1 MGYIRKK
8 LVALSL
14 ILFSTIMLFY
24 GCDNNKYKN
33 LKLNVSNTDMEIVLD
48 EEPQNNLFSI
58 TARVSDMPKGY
69 DGAVEFIVPVN
80 NFITPITTK
89 PQVNDGVSV
98 GVFEAKEQGGPI
110 TIMVRTLEGNLQQN
124 ITVRVVKPIT
134 SINFTTAVV
143 PVVKGERTDISKFL
157 NFNPEGTT
165 QNGVRLELSSP
176 VPSDVEL
183 IRVITDG
190 QYLTVPADL
199 NVTEFKMRAR
209 STVNEEIVS
218 EFVTCRV
225 VELVPVDKIVLMNNN
240 NTPNT
245 TEDDLALEKNSSGE
259 YNITLATNTEDLFSK
274 TVYFKFDNDPNLN
287 NNYIVS
293 VTGRGQDGSITNEDG
308 TPNSVI
314 QVDETTNTRNSFDL
328 KAIGNGKTKIEFVI
342 KHAEFPDYEPFT
354 QKIVLNINVEAFPKT
369 IEVTDGTNNVALN
382 QIKLFANYDGTNL
395 FGTPFKIVVKNETG
409 EMTNQKVTLSLNSGQ
424 ENIFMYDRYK
434 NPVAFNEPISA
445 GQTYY
450 LTHNFTTAP
459 VQEITLSI
467 VSETYNEVFLN
478 IPIVIETQEIVLSTD
493 TPEVHIDINNP
504 TLQTPLQIK
513 GLPATYNLTQLRVEL
528 VKNDVSDASSL
539 VEVVQSATQIALLPK
554 GKIGECYVNVI
565 AENGSQVTFKII
577 LFESLNSSNSS
588 ITFAG
593 TQIPAKDELGGV
605 VPEITIKNG
614 LNVQI
619 NFVINGNS
627 YTNLN
632 GTGLIYNA
640 NSQNT
645 GVAQIKPNY
654 QIQTQ
659 NMGGTSRITIQITGF
674 NEAGE
679 QSKIIY
685 FEFNVK
691 VSVPIDKLETTTREV
706 TIYDTN
712 SLSSNLVNTY
722 GTHEIVL
729 TSTPSNASFTYKD
742 LIWVCEF
749 NGSELGGYKSE
760 NGDDVIYTFTTNNFD
775 IITLRTTKSNFKRAT
790 VTCQINSGSNNLTFN
805 IIARVKQQYKNETG
819 ATIDSPKSESVRFIV
834 YKAQKVENIVF
845 QNVKTNVINGMKDF
859 ELVFDER
866 DLGWNG
872 STYTNTQNSTREIS
886 FDVYPSDALYKDL
899 AAVSNNSAVE
909 VKVNNTT
916 KVITV
921 TVKTR
926 ISGTENV
933 IVTIYPLDSVNG
945 ADIGLYYEIKVR
957 VLDGTLEN
965 PFEIENQDD
974 LLRINSQLEANYVLA
989 SNITITMPN
998 WTPIGFID
1006 GKVTQFNGTLSGKYD
1021 NKDTNGQIIQ
1031 TSYYTISGMRI
1042 NGADSYR
1049 YLGLFAYLGTDS
1061 VVSDL
1066 TINNFRITANVVSE
1080 GNLFAGALAGYAEGI
1095 IENVSI
1101 NDLSGVQ
1108 AFNGNHYENVEYGV
1122 VPDSGIYITSNTETD
1137 KQAYYFVGGLVGF
1150 LNNAN
1155 LHHNSA
1161 TQSVSDFAA
1170 KHDEVAANEFDG
1182 ILKTNYSRNI
1192 EVLPAH
1198 KQIVNASVVAQI
1210 NVQTN
1215 SHNIAYVGGVVGF
1228 NNRAIITKT
1237 NTQEL
1242 SFGSDSA
1249 DVFVAI
1255 NANIANGTQKNANQ
1269 NSAYGGVAGFNNGII
1284 ENVQVKTSILGVY
1297 DKNDTYMSNIGGVVG
1312 YNVGTI
1318 ENTKSFPL
1326 IRGYKNVG
1334 GIVGKSESAIV
1345 YISNTTNNGKHI
1357 YVNGLPG
1364 IAGGGFTME
1373 DGINFNSNFQI
1384 TIEKFETVSY
1394 DYNQFVSLINEN
1406 YFDNSQQL
1414 TQAQDLVTLLYSST
1428 SGLLPDNFYATK
1440 ITRQNLLSG
1449 LSNVE
1454 YNVRAQNY
1462 NDTWAINSHYYNSYT
1477 QEALAKGL
1485 SFYGSNI
1492 IRNNSVEFL
1501 SLEDSIIA
1509 YNTAII
1515 GFDNV
1520 GGVVGEYIGLF
1531 ANGKETVHYISSYPA
1546 AITYDVINYNPI
1558 QFNTVYN
1565 YSKLDVESTDNL
1577 TGRGF
1582 YGNILLS
1589 YAHGSEVDNK
1599 NRNFAGGLVG
1609 KLTNGVVTNNQVF
1622 ASIQSDLAGI
1632 GGLVG
1637 KADGITQISN
1647 SSFVGVLYNK
1657 DQNQNENATAATGGL
1672 VGDAKNSTTT
1682 FAYIGEYD
1690 EGSQTQ
1696 TEVYK
1701 FAGSKILVN
1710 YYEMVTTNSGSNNI
1724 TSRTLVES
1732 AINSS
1737 YNNIKHSYYSA
1748 TDPLGTP
1755 IVSQETETDNN
1766 KSLGFVGDGQKEIN
1780 IAFKYVSG
1788 GGLVSKEYGDTNEP
1802 YLKVLTDV
1810 LKVNQ
1815 NKLMSTAS
1823 NGTETD
1829 LSEISIYIE
1838 ISNGQAVKTANYN
1851 TFIQQIHPYG
1861 IETEFDNSSVKIDAN
1876 GDGLKDSDTGLDYST
1891 SYSEFINN
1899 HLANTVWY
1907 YNYQVNYGIPVLLSN
1922 NKLEVA
1928 DDNSYKISLLANF
1941 PPTQISI
1948 LNKQN
1953 YVDSFIAKINDA
1965 IENEAISVIN
1975 FYELDE
1981 SNYILGGTQINFGN
1995 NNQGLTDSLISSL
2008 TNDLLSELTNLNTYS
2023 IDELLSIEAIPTFIG
2038 ANSFKITS
2046 SNGGVVSVEFDENNQ
2061 IKFVA
2066 KSVGETNITITSAYN
2081 PDISATLKLYVVN
2094 ASQNLDLTY
2103 YVSGQK
2109 TDLSYGK
2116 TLFVNKSTQNNQVAL
2131 PVSSVLN
2138 STYTFTSGSN
2148 VNKTFTL
2155 SQNTNS
2161 GIRYYYL
2168 ANKAYNYDTIHTI
2181 YHLNSIDISS
2191 INVLIN
2197 NQTFVEEPVQLQV
2210 LTDSGIQTQ
2219 TQYVYY
2225 IDVPYGNTADII
2237 GTEESLNSL
2246 LAVPYIHLQNTD
2258 EKILLLKQS
2267 NSENSI
2273 IDFGEDYKY
2282 NVTII
2287 DSNKKQTIQQTSILG
2302 GFEIPSELLSMN
2314 TKELIEFCKT
2324 IQYTIEIPEG
2334 EKYETVEDYLNSLN
2348 TADFQEKIKEAYV
2361 YCVINMIAK
2370 FDVKVSKASWKISQS
2385 TNSIQFPVNGTPNFS
2400 IEIETDKD
2408 AEELYIVYSDSL
2420 GNEKVISVTDVKDR
2434 YNSKIKI
2441 NQLTLLVN
2449 NTITPPDSGT
2459 NSIIYNFGLVVED
2472 EDKLNVTQEINR
2484 TFKFFVVKQNAPE
2497 LIKDANGFV
2506 TNSISSIAE
2515 ENMIIT
2521 LPVKLVPQDITS
2533 ITLKHYPNAETTSRV
2548 DENGNTITEVNLS
2561 EIAYDNLIPG
2571 HVGILKA
2578 YVSPYFAYFDELEIV
2593 SSGSGNSIVLFEQ
2606 MYANITKTDEG
2617 VLYDGTYE
2625 TLISSNNSIPN
2636 GIKLQKTSFKDQ
2648 DGNIGYDGN
2657 IYIRTLVNS
2666 LVTEADSFTLTINA
2680 KINGVIVKTGTITLD
2695 VQTPP
2700 SINLSINGDK
2710 EAPIARGTEQQ
2721 FSATLNGVEGNIDF
2735 SSSYT
2740 YLINPNGMEVTLGKI
2755 GTDFNVNVRNGVY
2768 TVDTNVNLPTNRYIK
2783 IIGTV
2788 TKQINGETITHTDS
2802 LILKVTDFVID
2813 EITVDR
2819 VTNGN
2824 ITGYFNQPY
2833 SLIVRINKAT
2843 YNESIANEV
2852 KEKIA
2857 ELEKEFSKSN
2867 GENIEVW
2874 RSVNQTVSVSDPKRY
2889 GTLSL
2894 GYNNAKTFII
2904 GEKLEAEF
2912 NNTKVY
2918 SIQNTRFDSGDRL
2931 AAVVEYIYT
2940 DNGIIPLVGENKEI
2954 YESVSAYRYEKTSE
2968 FGFGFYRVRD
2978 EERPDPIE
2986 NVEDFMNMEDG
2997 VDYILVNDITLTDWV
3012 PFRDDLK
3019 INSLDGNGYVI
3030 TIESFALD
3038 EYVDEA
3044 SLIPNKNIGIF
3055 GKINSGTTIKNLIIE
3070 VAPTIKSN
3078 SIELANYD
3086 STQVDLLVDA
3096 TAYKNVNFG
3105 LLAGEN
3111 VGIVTNVQVVKDA
3124 GELRLERELTFAAA
3138 YPNDPL
3144 YREYIIDGVFQKNRF
3159 IIDNFERFYPGKD
3172 YLKDPVTKE
3181 PILDNN
3187 GELQISAKEN
3197 TSTRR
3202 DLSVV
3207 RVQTTTTVDVQKHYM
3222 AGLIGRNLDEGT
3234 DALGYIT
3241 NSSVENITIN
3251 GVGYVAGF
3259 VASNSGK
3266 ISSSYF
3272 KGANVINRVAENYAE
3287 AATGG
3292 FVVYNTGTNA
3302 AIQYSYVQGRL
3313 GEGSKYA
3320 DPDNG
3325 NSMTNADKTGLS
3337 EDAKKDF
3344 AGYNYI
3350 NSDEKADGYRIS
3362 IARLRAL
3369 NAIVTSRTRAS
3380 AFVYENDA
3388 AISNSY
3394 ANIMVNSSMQTSG
3407 FVFNNTEK
3415 GTISSSYTLS
3425 SVRTN
3430 SMASSPFTGRSS
3442 DYTYN
3447 NANPDGFNDV
3457 HYLKIGSD
3465 DNALAPEIANAEE
3478 FLDENEPATALGASQ
3493 FGEYNTFQGYAFNT
3507 DFEQSSED
3515 NILRSVWFI
3524 PNGESEILY
3533 DEHFKNDY
3541 YVSSRPELVAANLK
3555 TTSIRVWTGS
3565 DESGENS
3572 YNYISTPIGDSVH
3585 NPLLVKSAENF
3596 NSYLNYDSTVDVKDR
3611 NFAIRF
3617 ISDIAFNK
3625 TDLTAQTYNMDYYGD
3640 LDGNGMTIKELRIV
3654 SDTDFENPE
3663 TGEAIKYLG
3672 LFGRIITQPLDEEN
3686 SQRGVVRNLNIEVS
3700 EVRGSKVTYVGALAG
3715 SIENANVFNVNISG
3729 DEVIQGKNMVGG
3741 LAGIITG
3748 DSEIVNIT
3756 STVSARAAYF
3766 KDSNRFSTS
3775 YPNEQVSVYGTF
3787 NIYNKET
3794 IGEEVV
3800 TNAETVSYVGGIAG
3814 IFDVDE
3820 REEDEQLSPLSLFN
3834 SRARKLTV
3842 TGSVSLTGEIVGGI
3856 FGLNGEESTASDLT
3870 FIIDP
3875 NSAPELRG
3883 SRISG
3888 GIIGENRGEV
3898 ERSYVEHNSELQKQI
3913 DESYKTAVA
3922 NGTNPK
3928 VTNSDLNYNTLFK
3941 NNANYIG
3948 GFVGFNNGGVI
3959 KNSYSKVNVI
3969 NLNSMFA
3976 GGFVGLSIGGQYN
3989 FCYTT
3994 ATVSAFKVAGGFAGI
4009 QTVNPFKSDAG
4020 NITIDSTIGNY
4031 ILISRNAESVKNIVT
4046 GTNGITKYVGVVAA
4060 NIWRDEDLVTDRRT
4074 QYNSNYT
4081 LALGGMIGIALD
4093 EANDKGRLVISN
4105 IATSSGT
4112 LNERYKNET
4121 NFFVQPKFTN
4131 SAAGTDY
4138 DDNLPEIG
4146 SFNGFDLSTNDS
4158 MFIENDLR
4166 FSEGSRKDVKGDKGY
4181 GDLAL
4186 SYTTNKMTRPNGLS
4200 GFVAEYKQNEKGEYV
4215 DGEGKPVD
4223 NKDKAALVYYQYSRL
4238 QNISSART
4246 LKEIITTLDV
4256 IATEAA
4262 STGDNFANDKGTID
4276 KVSEGELTTSPIFG
4290 TWNVNRWTGVR
4301 KETDADINTIFPYLE
4316 AKPETT
4322 RIEVWNREDL
4332 LQMGVYT
4339 NAEFVLMADI
4349 DLKGDTNK
4357 ETWDPIGTR
4366 AIPFKGTLHS
4376 NTGNQYT
4383 IYNVNIQ
4390 SASTAFVG
4398 LVGYSSE
4405 AEFRDFNLAN
4415 VTINIA
4421 DSNQGALFIGSLVG
4435 YASMGTIV
4443 DNVNIVEGQFNTGD
4457 ESVANSGATIKTSH
4471 AGTVGGLVGYSNLGT
4486 IKNSGTYSLSV
4497 SDGKIVYDSTA
4508 TDIVSIEV
4516 NGIGDFSQLEND
4528 INKTLAF
4535 GGLVGYMTSVG
4546 AEEPMIQNSFA
4557 NGKIS
4562 FNAFGNNSSAMKFAN
4577 NKTLNGETSRSV
4589 DIGGLIGRSNDSNAE
4604 TARIVNVKTTMNFN
4618 VLIDFVE
4625 STAVSEIN
4633 IGGIAGKST
4642 NSFITEDRVVTE
4654 TSTQYLQ
4661 NSVNVNKTNNINIS
4675 NYNRK
4680 LNYGGAVGYI
4690 VGSTLNQESA
4700 STAYSNY
4707 EISQIIV
4714 GKLDTKLTT
4723 NVNLSSNATD
4733 SSTIL
4738 NIGGAVGEAS
4748 VANISNVNANIELN
4762 ATINPS
4768 VSNTNPALFNVAGLV
4783 AKIENGQLVE
4793 NSMAAGSVKVSN
4805 KNNASQ
4811 TNVTTKVGGAFGD
4824 VVMANGLNGIGK
4836 INKIISNVDVNV
4848 VYPQDPK
4855 EIGSL
4860 TAGGFVGQIYNGI
4873 ITESANLG
4881 NVCVNGSTQKSD
4893 TYVGG
4898 FVGRIDLKNTM
4909 VSNINNDV
4917 QIKNSYSVGD
4927 LELTSMFSDA
4937 DSKNKA
4943 GLFVGDILYGYNS
4956 GNSKLV
4962 LRNNYTAGKYIY
4974 NSTLSGETSS
4984 KYFDALYNE
4993 KVNKG
4998 GFLGGFTI
5006 DANEKITTRTIENAS
5021 NLLFANNFY
5030 NTDFVPY
5037 GNSYMEGLTVQE
5049 MLFSPSTKLSSTLTE
5064 SFNGDQAWIIQNN
5077 SYPRLSWID
5086 NSKNSIGSNGD
5097 ITENNLANSIAGSAV
5112 NGLQITGT
5120 KVQPRTLSTSS
5131 SYNLN
5136 SSNTSYIINS
5146 SGNVTIDATN
5156 VNVYFNNNLSANTLT
5171 ATTLDSHSLIYGFRT
5186 TTSNTKANITNNYGL
5201 IVNSSI
5207 KNALV
5212 ENNYGAIYQVT
5223 FNAFDGMNGT
5233 IKNVVLSNAGAIDT
5247 VVANS
5252 AFNGLST
5259 SNKAYIAGTNNGSI
5273 YRSVIKNN
5281 TGFDFAETNTNG
5293 KIASSYITTKTTAGS
5308 NTTVVAT
5315 YYDELGKVLTQ
5326 TIYNSAD
5333 STQKFDLTKFDTNI
5347 LNIEVF
5353 DFVNDWTIL
5362 NSTTEA
5368 LNYGAPMLQYELKP
5382 KNTSRGGFDFNGQIE
5397 DKYYW
5402 NETVTKNALDTFVT
5416 NNKDKPEI
5424 EVDSASD
5431 LAEIA
5436 NMINNGQELSSL
5448 TSIPEMNTNSQ
5459 ILENTSVFEANTDG
5473 MSKKLTTTTYK
5484 FGVKQEVIKNIIDF
5498 EGKTIKLTQN
5508 IDLSGKLWTPIGSGF
5523 DNLEVSATD
5532 TATISSQLRNM
5543 FKGQIEGSGFSITN
5557 VTAIGTN
5564 KNVGLFGTVYVSSG
5578 TSFANNILIKNS
5590 NFISVSENGGFALAG
5605 ALAGRVVIND
5615 NANVL
5620 TKVGTEYANVY
5631 ATNRASGIIGD
5642 IYNVSGIEQSGGA
5655 NRFKTPSMKYAYVNS
5670 NVTVSN
5676 GTRNVASAITHF
5688 GNNTRL
5694 DNNSNLQEVSV
5705 DVNSISEMYFA
5716 GEIGDY
5722 RVKTDGTFARVSQ
5735 TTENYPDFVDKTKVS
5750 YKHAFMENIILS
5762 NYSTIKNSFYAI
5774 GFADTDVMS
5783 ESNNITN
5790 VYLINEAIPN
5800 FTWGAAWTRM
5810 TGQNNNYPVLNTKVS
5825 YWVQDTQAVTPSG
5838 DTYTI
5843 NNAKQLAWIADQV
5856 NTGVT
5861 LFAGK
5866 TIKLNANID
5875 LSGKIWSAIGYDANV
5890 HFDGT
5895 FDFNGHS
5902 ITNMITS
5909 GTYVKDTSVT
5919 GVKCVGANF
5928 VGLFGYTVNATIKST
5943 GAKGIVGSDVDN
5955 SKVISLGAA
5964 GGVVGFAQNTQISNV
5979 ENYASITSTSSTDNQ
5994 EEKQG
5999 SAGIVGTIYSVQG
6012 TIELDDLVNHG
6023 KVSVSQDYV
6032 GGIVGMVYGN
6042 TRTSVNITKSRNVG
6056 NISGKNRVGGIVG
6069 GIDNSSSTF
6078 PSLSIN
6084 GVDNWISDT
6093 AENISTTPDNTGII
6107 SGDSYVGGIVGEN
6120 IGGTIEG
6127 VTNTGTISGSAS
6139 VGGIVGEIKNNARVY
6154 ETVNTGKVNG
6164 TSDKIG
6170 GIAGYVNFTSSADT
6184 TRLMNLLNKSE
6195 ITSQNTTAQVGQIIG
6210 AFNNITND
6218 KVREQVFMAVDTSA
6232 ATNMFGSLNNN
6243 NKNISVVNLSSI
6255 AGLIGTNTNI
6265 TYDGT
6270 NYEKYL
6276 SVFNDSLVWRYI
6288 DGSNTDA
6295 NWSGVGSSTNKNNIK
6310 LAYNNKPG
6318 GEEPGRDINGNY
6330 NIYSQ
6335 NNLIYLS
6342 DLNTKRFNAS
6352 SASGKAVIA
6361 SNITLT
6367 NVKPLGFGA
6376 YPWKIDVDGRKI
6388 DADGQAEQNYT
6399 LTVNSVSSSATN
6411 SALFGS
6417 VFGSSSDNVEFTNFR
6432 LSFNPNSVNDET
6444 GLIVDAGNYVSFNNI
6459 QTSKSETLSVNG
6471 NFGVFARELANS
6483 KIQSCTN
6490 GISISASNSENVGGI
6505 VGKISYT
6512 SVVNSINYGN
6522 ITATSVTYLGG
6533 LVGHANGSSS
6543 DDNKTG
6549 TNLKEYINGNT
6560 NGDEQHSVTITSS
6573 SSTEANI
6580 GGIVGYS
6587 KNYQY
6592 NNNSNGTVSYKSDDS
6607 FDKRN
6612 GEIIVS
6618 ANGTVYQNA
6627 GGIVGK
6633 SDNDKILNGNQNSA
6647 VIEDRNNKLRAG
6659 GIVGYAYS
6667 GTTIGQNVGDANQ
6680 NSGYIIATYAGGIVG
6695 QTKNVT
6701 LINSSNKSVG
6711 EVVCL
6716 ENGYAGGVVAH
6727 ANNTTIK
6734 NCASHGYVAS
6744 QKFAKNNSTESYAE
6758 AVGGIAGYI
6767 SRANTKHTFEN
6778 CTIGGYVGLQQSSG
6792 KINWYYEIY
6801 NVDNGDSGN
6810 GQQFRGSNENKD
6822 YGKWTTSNRRYNYGK
6837 IVGSASSNYSN
6848 ISAAFEPDFK
6858 VLTVYDYYVSV
6869 RSGFAGALGIGN
6881 FWVNVDAY
6889 MATSTVA
6896 DDTKG
6901 FQFADYG
6908 SYGTRAEGTSF
6919 SWWGSSNAS
6928 NAKATNTFSEMSNSS
6943 IPANA
6948 KLTQYTV
6955 KFNTGVPGVTI
6966 SNQTYYE
6973 GASFNP
6979 PPVSKPGSEFLGW
6992 FDGDTQYT
7000 QGMPINSN
7008 VTLTARWEDNVYTVS
7023 LYGKDGIYPD
7033 YQDTS
7038 SYAPSL
7044 IGEIKLKANE
7054 AINLDLSDTGIDA
7067 TRQGY
7072 ALYGWYFADEQ
7083 RWNQLVDD
7091 ATSWVMS
7098 EKRDVARDALVK
7110 LLNASEWGEIENK
7123 VKKIENGV
7131 IEGTGYDE
7139 IQVISNVTTFNED
7152 TQIFARW
7159 VAVKKV
7165 TFIYNDGTTPNLVK
7179 EVGINMSVERPDDPN
7194 RTGYNIEGWYT
7205 NSSLTG
7211 TPYNFENPVTRD
7223 LTLYAK
7229 WVGVEIDVV
7238 LDYSDPNGELGLGSA
7253 KVEYGQKMAV
7263 PQTPSTTGY
7272 RFKFWSLEG
7281 QSTQFDFNLAITNEN
7296 LGIDIV
7302 SSGTFT
7308 LVANWER
7315 IRYTINFYTL
7325 PGEAPYKSITVYYG
7339 ESVESSS
7346 VTDPTRTGY
7355 TFNTWKISKDSG
7367 NTLLDEFPFGEGIFN
7382 NYNVYA
7388 EWIPIS
7394 QTVKFVY
7401 DIGEGEVELEGLQQ
7415 QVDYDSHATKPE
7427 TDPSLEG
7434 YRFDGWYT
7442 SKDYLTPFNFDE
7454 TVIQGETKIYAK
7466 FVEQVTITFIIRK
7479 DGVDHRTE
7487 QVQIDINTTIPDEL
7501 VPDLS
7506 DLIAGGSIFDGWYQ
7520 YDADTDDKTGTKL
7533 DLTTLTFSTNTT
7545 LITSFY

>member
-80 NFITPITTK
+80 DFITPVTTK

-98 GVFEAKEQGGPI
+98 GVFEAKKQGGPI
-110 TIMVRTLEGNLQQN
+110 TITVRTLEGNLQQN

-183 IRVITDG
+183 IRVVTDG
-190 QYLTVPADL
+190 QYLTVPQDL

-218 EFVTCRV
+218 EFVTCKV
-225 VELVPVDKIVLMNNN
+225 VELVPVDKIVLMNNH

-259 YNITLATNTEDLFSK
+259 YNITLATNTENLFSK
-274 TVYFKFDNDPNLN
+274 TVYFNFDNDPNLN

-314 QVDETTNTRNSFDL
+314 QVDETINTRNSFDL

-434 NPVAFNEPISA
+434 NPVAFNEPINA

-450 LTHNFTTAP
+450 LTHNFTAAP

-565 AENGSQVTFKII
+565 APNGSQVTFKII

-685 FEFNVK
+685 FEFDVK

-712 SLSSNLVNTY
+712 TLSSNLVNTY

-742 LIWVCEF
+742 LYWVFEF
-749 NGSELGGYKSE
+749 NDGETIGKYEKEEDDDQDCVYPIE
-760 NGDDVIYTFTTNNFD
+760 NGDDLIYTFITNGFD
-775 IITLRTTKSNFKRAT
+775 IITLKTTKSNFKRAT

-805 IIARVKQQYKNETG
+805 IIARVNQQYKNETG

-845 QNVKTNVINGMKDF
+845 QNVKTNVINGMNYF

-909 VKVNNTT
+909 VKVNNIT

-926 ISGTENV
+926 ISGTEDV
-933 IVTIYPLDSVNG
+933 IVTVYPLDSVNG
-945 ADIGLYYEIKVR
+945 ADIGFYYEIKVR

-974 LLRINSQLEANYVLA
+974 LLRINSQLEANYVLT
-989 SNITITMPN
+989 SNITITMSN

-1006 GKVTQFNGTLSGKYD
+1006 GKVTQFNGTLSGKNVITD
-1021 NKDTNGQIIQ
+1021 KGQIIQ

-1108 AFNGNHYENVEYGV
+1108 AFNGNHYENVEHGV

-1150 LNNAN
+1150 INNAN

-1161 TQSVSDFAA
+1161 TQPVSDFAA
-1170 KHDEVAANEFDG
+1170 KGDKTENNSFEE
-1182 ILKTNYSRNI
+1182 ITLKTNYASNI
-1192 EVLPAH
+1192 ETTEPY

-1255 NANIANGTQKNANQ
+1255 NANIANGTQKIANQ

-1284 ENVQVKTSILGVY
+1284 ENVQVKASILGVY

-1345 YISNTTNNGKHI
+1345 YISNIVNNTKHTF
-1357 YVNGLPG
+1357 VNGLSG
-1364 IAGGGFTME
+1364 IGGGGFTME
-1373 DGINFNSNFQI
+1373 DGINFNTNFQI

-1414 TQAQDLVTLLYSST
+1414 TQAQDLVTLLYSSA

-1520 GGVVGEYIGLF
+1520 GGVVGEYVGLF
-1531 ANGKETVHYISSYPA
+1531 ANGEETVHYISSYPA

-1565 YSKLDVESTDNL
+1565 YSKLDVESTDNF

-1657 DQNQNENATAATGGL
+1657 DQKQNEFATAATGGL

-1682 FAYIGEYD
+1682 FAYIGEYN
-1690 EGSQTQ
+1690 ESSQT
-1696 TEVYK
+1696 EIYK

-1710 YYEMVTTNSGSNNI
+1710 YYEMVTTNSGSTSM

-1802 YLKVLTDV
+1802 YLKVLTDT

-1851 TFIQQIHPYG
+1851 TFIRQTRAYG
-1861 IETEFDNSSVKIDAN
+1861 IETEFDNNSVKIDAN

-1953 YVDSFIAKINDA
+1953 YVDSFIAQINDA

-1995 NNQGLTDSLISSL
+1995 NNQGLTDSLISRL
-2008 TNDLLSELTNLNTYS
+2008 TNDLLSELTSLNTYS
-2023 IDELLSIEAIPTFIG
+2023 IDELLNIEAIPTFIG

-2168 ANKAYNYDTIHTI
+2168 ANKTYNLETIHTI
-2181 YHLNSIDISS
+2181 YHLNPIDISS

-2197 NQTFVEEPVQLQV
+2197 NQTFVEERV
-2210 LTDSGIQTQ
+2210 G
-2219 TQYVYY
+2219 TQYIYY
-2225 IDVPYGNTADII
+2225 VDVPYGNTADII

-2258 EKILLLKQS
+2258 EKVLLLKQGD
-2267 NSENSI
+2267 ENSV

-2282 NVTII
+2282 NVTTVV
-2287 DSNKKQTIQQTSILG
+2287 NQAQQTTPTSILG
-2302 GFEIPSELLSMN
+2302 GFEIPSELTDMSADQYV
-2314 TKELIEFCKT
+2314 KLI
-2324 IQYTIEIPEG
+2324 
-2334 EKYETVEDYLNSLN
+2334 
-2348 TADFQEKIKEAYV
+2348 
-2361 YCVINMIAK
+2361 INMISK

-2441 NQLTLLVN
+2441 DQLTLLVN

-2548 DENGNTITEVNLS
+2548 DENGNTITEVNLN

-2721 FSATLNGVEGNIDF
+2721 FSVTLNGVEGNIDF

-2740 YLINPNGMEVTLGKI
+2740 YLINSNGMEVTLGKI

-2768 TVDTNVNLPTNRYIK
+2768 TIDTNVNLPTNRYIK

-2802 LILKVTDFVID
+2802 LTLKVTDFVID

-2867 GENIEVW
+2867 GDNIEVW

-2894 GYNNAKTFII
+2894 GYNSAKTFIV
-2904 GEKLEAEF
+2904 GEKLEVEF

-2954 YESVSAYRYEKTSE
+2954 YESVTSYRYEKTSE
-2968 FGFGFYRVRD
+2968 FGFGFYRIRD

-2986 NVEDFMNMEDG
+2986 NVEDFMDMEDG

-3038 EYVDEA
+3038 EYVNEE

-3111 VGIVTNVQVVKDA
+3111 AGIVTNVQVVKDA

-3138 YPNDPL
+3138 YPSDPL
-3144 YREYIIDGVFQKNRF
+3144 YRDYMENGTFNKNQF

-3172 YLKDPVTKE
+3172 YLKDPITNE
-3181 PILDNN
+3181 PNLDAN
-3187 GELQISAKEN
+3187 GELQIIAKEN

-3207 RVQTTTTVDVQKHYM
+3207 RVQTTTTVDVQTHYM
-3222 AGLIGRNLDEGT
+3222 AGLVGRNLDEGT

-3272 KGANVINRVAENYAE
+3272 KGANIINRVAENYAE

-3407 FVFNNTEK
+3407 FVFNNTEN

-3541 YVSSRPELVAANLK
+3541 YVQSRPELVAANLK

-3663 TGEAIKYLG
+3663 TGETIEYLG

-3766 KDSNRFSTS
+3766 KESNRFSTS
-3775 YPNEQVSVYGTF
+3775 YPNELVSVYGTF
-3787 NIYNKET
+3787 DIYNNET
-3794 IGEEVV
+3794 IGEEIV

-3898 ERSYVEHNSELQKQI
+3898 ERSYVEHNSELQEKI

-3948 GFVGFNNGGVI
+3948 GFVGFNNGGTI

-3989 FCYTT
+3989 FCYTI

-4009 QTVNPFKSDAG
+4009 QTVNSFKSDSG
-4020 NITIDSTIGNY
+4020 NITIDNPIGNY
-4031 ILISRNAESVKNIVT
+4031 ILISRNAESVKNIAT
-4046 GTNGITKYVGVVAA
+4046 GSNGITKYVGVVAA

-4074 QYNSNYT
+4074 QYNSNYN

-4093 EANDKGRLVISN
+4093 EANSKGNLVLSN

-4131 SAAGTDY
+4131 SAAGTY

-4146 SFNGFDLSTNDS
+4146 SFNGNDLSTNDS

-4166 FSEGSRKDVKGDKGY
+4166 FSTGSRERDPDDKTDEAQMGFGDY
-4181 GDLAL
+4181 ASDY
-4186 SYTTNKMTRPNGLS
+4186 STTMEKPNGIS

-4215 DGEGKPVD
+4215 KPDGTTTTITSE
-4223 NKDKAALVYYQYSRL
+4223 AALVYYQYSRM
-4238 QNISSART
+4238 QNLSSART

-4262 STGDNFANDKGTID
+4262 NTGDKFANDKGTID
-4276 KVSEGELTTSPIFG
+4276 EVLAGELTTSPIFG

-4301 KETDADINTIFPYLE
+4301 KETDADLNTTFPYLE

-4339 NAEFVLMADI
+4339 NAEFVLMTDI
-4349 DLKGDTNK
+4349 DLKGETNN

-4415 VTINIA
+4415 VNININN
-4421 DSNQGALFIGSLVG
+4421 SNQGALFIGSLVG

-4443 DNVNIVEGQFNTGD
+4443 DNVNIVEGQFNAEAAVD
-4457 ESVANSGATIKTSH
+4457 VGAQIKTSH
-4471 AGTVGGLVGYSNLGT
+4471 AGTVGGLVGYSNSGI
-4486 IKNSGTYSLSV
+4486 IKNCGTYILSKNG
-4497 SDGKIVYDSTA
+4497 DEIVYSDALNNPGDNDT
-4508 TDIVSIEV
+4508 VSIEI
-4516 NGIGDFSQLEND
+4516 NGIGNFSQLEND

-4535 GGLVGYMTSVG
+4535 GGLVGYITSVG
-4546 AEEPMIQNSFA
+4546 PDEPMIQNSFA
-4557 NGKIS
+4557 YGKIS
-4562 FNAFGNNSSAMKFAN
+4562 FNANGNTTNKMTFADNS
-4577 NKTLNGETSRSV
+4577 TLNNEVNRSV
-4589 DIGGLIGRSNDSNAE
+4589 DIGGLVGRSNDASSE
-4604 TARIVNVKTTMNFN
+4604 VARIVDVKTGVKLN
-4618 VLIDFVE
+4618 VLIDFAN
-4625 STAVSEIN
+4625 STSVNEIN
-4633 IGGIAGKST
+4633 VGGIAGKST
-4642 NSFITEDRVVTE
+4642 RSFITEDRVATE

-4661 NSVNVNKTNNINIS
+4661 NSVNANGTNNINIS

-4680 LNYGGAVGYI
+4680 LNYGGAVGYV
-4690 VGSTLNQESA
+4690 VGSTLNEESA

-4714 GKLDTKLTT
+4714 GKLDDTKLKTSVT
-4723 NVNLSSNATD
+4723 LSSNATD
-4733 SSTIL
+4733 SNTIL
-4738 NIGGAVGEAS
+4738 NVGGAVGEAS
-4748 VANISNVNANIELN
+4748 VANISNVNANIEFD

-4768 VSNTNPALFNVAGLV
+4768 VSNSNPALFNVAGLV

-4793 NSMAAGSVKVSN
+4793 NSMATGSLKVSN
-4805 KNNASQ
+4805 DNNASQ
-4811 TNVTTKVGGAFGD
+4811 TNVTTKVGGAFAD
-4824 VVMANGLNGIGK
+4824 VIMANGLNGIGK

-4848 VYPQDPK
+4848 VYPKNPK

-4860 TAGGFVGQIYNGI
+4860 TVGGFVGQIYNGI

-4881 NVCVNGSTQKSD
+4881 NVGVNGSKQKSD

-4898 FVGRIDLKNTM
+4898 FVGRIDLKNKM

-4927 LELTSMFSDA
+4927 LELTSMFEGA
-4937 DSKNKA
+4937 NSKNKA

-4984 KYFDALYNE
+4984 KYFDALYSE

-5006 DANEKITTRTIENAS
+5006 ESKEIGLGITTRTIENAS

-5049 MLFSPSTKLSSTLTE
+5049 MLFSPSTKLNSTLTE

-5086 NSKNSIGSNGD
+5086 NSKNSIASNGD

-5112 NGLQITGT
+5112 NGLQIAGT

-5131 SYNLN
+5131 LYNLN

-5171 ATTLDSHSLIYGFRT
+5171 ATTLDSHSLIYGFKT

-5281 TGFDFAETNTNG
+5281 TGFDFAGTNTNG
-5293 KIASSYITTKTTAGS
+5293 KFASSYITTKTTAGS

-5402 NETVTKNALDTFVT
+5402 NSTVTEVAFNTFVT
-5416 NNKDKPEI
+5416 NNKDKFEI

-5436 NMINNGQELSSL
+5436 NMINNGHELSTL
-5448 TSIPEMNTNSQ
+5448 TSIPEMNTDS
-5459 ILENTSVFEANTDG
+5459 IVLENTSVFEANTDG

-5484 FGVKQEVIKNIIDF
+5484 FGVKQEIVKNIIDF
-5498 EGKTIKLTQN
+5498 EGKTIKLTKN

-5557 VTAIGTN
+5557 VSAIGTN

-5578 TSFANNILIKNS
+5578 TPFANNILIKNS

-5605 ALAGRVVIND
+5605 ALAGRVVIDN

-5631 ATNRASGIIGD
+5631 ATNRASGIVGD

-5676 GTRNVASAITHF
+5676 GTRNVASAIVHF
-5688 GNNTRL
+5688 GNNAPV
-5694 DNNSNLQEVSV
+5694 NNSNVSAVTV

-5722 RVKTDGTFARVSQ
+5722 RVKTDDNSFARVSQ
-5735 TTENYPDFVDKTKVS
+5735 KTSNYAVFVDKTKVS
-5750 YKHAFMENIILS
+5750 DKHAFMDNIILNNDS
-5762 NYSTIKNSFYAI
+5762 DIKNSFYAI
-5774 GFADTDVMS
+5774 GFADTNVMS
-5783 ESNNITN
+5783 ESNNITAD
-5790 VYLINEAIPN
+5790 YLTNEAIPN

-5810 TGQNNNYPVLNTKVS
+5810 TDQNNNYPVLNTKVS

-5838 DTYTI
+5838 NTYTI

-5856 NTGVT
+5856 NSNNTEVKG
-5861 LFAGK
+5861 FAGK

-5875 LSGKIWSAIGYDANV
+5875 LSGKIWSAIGYDSNV
-5890 HFDGT
+5890 YFNGT

-5919 GVKCVGANF
+5919 GVKCVGANY
-5928 VGLFGYTVNATIKST
+5928 VGLFGYTVNATITST
-5943 GAKGIVGSDVDN
+5943 GKNPDGTPKLGTVGNGSDN

-5979 ENYASITSTSSTDNQ
+5979 ENYVSITSTSSTDNQ

-5999 SAGIVGTIYSVQG
+5999 SAGIVGTIFAVQD
-6012 TIELDDLVNHG
+6012 TIKLDNLVNHG
-6023 KVSVSQDYV
+6023 EVSVNQDYA
-6032 GGIVGMVYGN
+6032 GGIVGMIYGN
-6042 TRTSVNITKSRNVG
+6042 TTTSVNITKSRNVG

-6069 GIDNSSSTF
+6069 GINDSSSTF

-6084 GVDNWISDT
+6084 GVDNYTDDT
-6093 AENISTTPDNTGII
+6093 AENISTTPDNTGTI
-6107 SGDSYVGGIVGEN
+6107 SGTDYVGGIVGEN

-6127 VTNTGTISGSAS
+6127 VTNTGTISGSTS
-6139 VGGIVGEIKNNARVY
+6139 VGGIVGKITKNARVY
-6154 ETVNTGKVNG
+6154 EAVNTGTITG
-6164 TSDKIG
+6164 TSNSIG
-6170 GIAGYVNFTSSADT
+6170 GIAGYVFFADSTDST
-6184 TRLMNLLNKSE
+6184 TLMNLLNKSE
-6195 ITSQNTTAQVGQIIG
+6195 QITSQNSSAQIGKIVGSFYNG
-6210 AFNNITND
+6210 STKAHA
-6218 KVREQVFMAVDTSA
+6218 QVFMAVDTSA
-6232 ATNMFGSLNNN
+6232 DTKLFGSDNN
-6243 NKNISVVNLSSI
+6243 NKNESVVSLSSI
-6255 AGLIGTNTNI
+6255 ADLIRTNTNI
-6265 TYDGT
+6265 TYDGSK
-6270 NYEKYL
+6270 YETYL

-6288 DGSNTDA
+6288 SGSAVTDA
-6295 NWSGVGSSTNKNNIK
+6295 NWSGVSSSTNKNNIK

-6318 GEEPGRDINGNY
+6318 GEEPSRDINGNY

-6342 DLNTKRFNAS
+6342 DLNTKRFGVS

-6367 NVKPLGFGA
+6367 NVEPLGFGA
-6376 YPWKIDVDGRKI
+6376 YPWKIDVDG
-6388 DADGQAEQNYT
+6388 QAPRQNHT

-6417 VFGSSSDNVEFTNFR
+6417 VFGSSSDNVEFTNFKFVF
-6432 LSFNPNSVNDET
+6432 SPSSVNAGT

-6459 QTSKSETLSVNG
+6459 QTSKSGTLSVNG
-6471 NFGVFARELANS
+6471 NFGVFARELTNS

-6490 GISISASNSENVGGI
+6490 GISISSSNSENVGGL

-6512 SVVNSINYGN
+6512 SVVSSINYGN

-6549 TNLKEYINGNT
+6549 ADLLEYINNNT
-6560 NGDEQHSVTITSS
+6560 NEGNIT
-6573 SSTEANI
+6573 ANNGSPI
-6580 GGIVGYS
+6580 VGGIVGYS
-6587 KNYQY
+6587 RNYNY
-6592 NNNSNGTVSYKSDDS
+6592 NNNTYGSISRDNGV
-6607 FDKRN
+6607 FEKRN
-6612 GEIIVS
+6612 GLIQT
-6618 ANGTVYQNA
+6618 NYRA
-6627 GGIVGK
+6627 GGIIGQ
-6633 SDNDKILNGNQNSA
+6633 SNEDKILNRNVNNGEIKDSNSS
-6647 VIEDRNNKLRAG
+6647 NSSLRAG
-6659 GIVGYAYS
+6659 GIVGYAS
-6667 GTTIGQNVGDANQ
+6667 DTIIGQIGQNSGDINE
-6680 NSGYIIATYAGGIVG
+6680 NYGLIIAKRAGGIVG
-6695 QTKNVT
+6695 HATNVT
-6701 LINSSNKSVG
+6701 IINASNDEVG
-6711 EVVCL
+6711 EIITL
-6716 ENGYAGGVVAH
+6716 DGYAGGVVGYSHNVKFDGCSSDGFVA
-6727 ANNTTIK
+6727 ANT
-6734 NCASHGYVAS
+6734 
-6744 QKFAKNNSTESYAE
+6744 FATSSKTSA
-6758 AVGGIAGYI
+6758 AQGVGGIAGYATRTNSSI
-6767 SRANTKHTFEN
+6767 YYFTN
-6778 CTIGGYVGLQQSSG
+6778 CTVDGYVGLKEKTRNG
-6792 KINWYYEIY
+6792 INSYYTSY
-6801 NVDNGDSGN
+6801 NVDNLSYNGTQYTGASPKGD
-6810 GQQFRGSNENKD
+6810 K
-6822 YGKWTTSNRRYNYGK
+6822 GKWLNTVNQYPYGTV
-6837 IVGSASSNYSN
+6837 VGSAGSNYTN
-6848 ISAAFEPDFK
+6848 IDETTTTSPTLR
-6858 VLTVYDYYVSV
+6858 VLTVYDYYVNVNNGETS
-6869 RSGFAGALGIGN
+6869 FAGFGE
-6881 FWVNVDAY
+6881 FWVEVKAF
-6889 MATSTVA
+6889 MASATISNKVGGFSFANYSSLST
-6896 DDTKG
+6896 TR
-6901 FQFADYG
+6901 
-6908 SYGTRAEGTSF
+6908 GTRGIWWFSGAQPSDAKTSNNF
-6919 SWWGSSNAS
+6919 SVVPVQRIEANG
-6928 NAKATNTFSEMSNSS
+6928 NT
-6943 IPANA
+6943 P
-6948 KLTQYTV
+6948 TYTV
-6955 KFNTGVPGVTI
+6955 KYVTNVSGI
-6966 SNQTYYE
+6966 SLPDETYY
-6973 GASFNP
+6973 ANDQFNP
-6979 PPVSKPGSEFLGW
+6979 PTISRDDARFDGW
-6992 FDGDTQYT
+6992 FDSSGTKYNAGD
-7000 QGMPINSN
+7000 PITKN
-7008 VTLTARWEDNVYTVS
+7008 VTLTARWTENTYS
-7023 LYGKDGIYPD
+7023 INLYGKNGQYPEENND
-7033 YQDTS
+7033 ES
-7038 SYAPSL
+7038 FENSL
-7044 IGEIKLKANE
+7044 MGTQ
-7054 AINLDLSDTGIDA
+7054 SVVHGQGIDMDFPEVTDKSSF
-7067 TRQGY
+7067 TRQGF
-7072 ALYGWYFADEQ
+7072 ALYGWFMATVDYWNETVDEA
-7083 RWNQLVDD
+7083 NSGGP
-7091 ATSWVMS
+7091 ATPGTS
-7098 EKRDVARDALVK
+7098 KKGARDAIISMLER
-7110 LLNASEWGEIENK
+7110 NGENIDNWGQIEDEIKK
-7123 VKKIENGV
+7123 VQNDV
-7131 IEGTGYDE
+7131 IEGTGYDR
-7139 IQVISNVTTFNED
+7139 IQVKSTTSFTENGS
-7152 TQIFARW
+7152 IYARW

-7165 TFIYNDGTTPNLVK
+7165 TFVYNDGTTPNLVK
-7179 EVGINMSVERPDDPN
+7179 EVGINMSVERPDDPD
-7194 RTGYNIEGWYT
+7194 RAGYYIEDWYT
-7205 NSSLTG
+7205 NPNFSG
-7211 TPYNFENPVTRD
+7211 TPYNFSNPVTTD
-7223 LTLYAK
+7223 ITLYAK
-7229 WVGVEIDVV
+7229 WVGVEINVV
-7238 LDYSDPNGELGLGSA
+7238 LDYGDPNGELGLGSA
-7253 KVEYGQKMAV
+7253 TVEYGQKMAV
-7263 PQTPSTTGY
+7263 PKEPTTTGY
-7272 RFKFWSLEG
+7272 RFKFWSLDG
-7281 QSTQFDFNLAITNEN
+7281 QSTQFDFNLPITNEN
-7296 LGIDIV
+7296 LGFDIA
-7302 SSGTFT
+7302 SSKTFT
-7308 LVANWER
+7308 LVAHWDE
-7315 IRYTINFYTL
+7315 ITYTINFYTL
-7325 PGEAPYKSITVYYG
+7325 PGETLYKSITVKYG
-7339 ESVESSS
+7339 GSVESSA
-7346 VTDPTRTGY
+7346 VTEPTRTGY
-7355 TFNTWKISKDSG
+7355 TFSTWKISEDSG
-7367 NTLLDEFPFGEGIFN
+7367 QTLLDEFPFGKEIFN

-7388 EWIPIS
+7388 EWIPIP

-7401 DIGEGEVELEGLQQ
+7401 DIGEGEVEIESLQQ
-7415 QVDYDSHATKPE
+7415 KVDYDSHATQPE
-7427 TDPSLEG
+7427 TNPSLEG

-7442 SKDYLTPFNFDE
+7442 SKDYLTPFNFEE

-7466 FVEQVTITFIIRK
+7466 FVEQVTVTFIIK
-7479 DGVDHRTE
+7479 NDSGVDRQE
-7487 QVQIDINTTIPDEL
+7487 EIEIDINTVVPTEL
-7501 VPDLS
+7501 IPDLS
-7506 DLIAGGSIFDGWYQ
+7506 DVVNEGTIYHWAI
-7520 YDADTDDKTGTKL
+7520 YDAGTGTATDETV
-7533 DLTTLTFSTNTT
+7533 DLSTHKFQNDTA
-7545 LITSFY
+7545 IIIVFD

>member
-80 NFITPITTK
+80 NFIAPVTTK

-225 VELVPVDKIVLMNNN
+225 VELVPVDKIVLMNNK

-467 VSETYNEVFLN
+467 VSETYNEVLLN

-593 TQIPAKDELGGV
+593 TQIPAKDELGGNI
-605 VPEITIKNG
+605 PEITIKNG

-659 NMGGTSRITIQITGF
+659 NMGGTSKITIQITGF

-742 LIWVCEF
+742 LHWVFEF
-749 NGSELGGYKSE
+749 NDRETIGKYEKEEDDNKNPNATYIYPIE
-760 NGDDVIYTFTTNNFD
+760 NGDDLIYTFITNNFD

-805 IIARVKQQYKNETG
+805 IIARVNQQYKNETG

-899 AAVSNNSAVE
+899 AAVSNNGAVE
-909 VKVNNTT
+909 VKVNNIT

-926 ISGTENV
+926 ISGTEDV
-933 IVTIYPLDSVNG
+933 IVTVYPLDSVNG

-974 LLRINSQLEANYVLA
+974 LLRINSQLEANYVLT
-989 SNITITMPN
+989 SNITITMSN

-1006 GKVTQFNGTLSGKYD
+1006 GKVTQFNGTLSGKNVITD
-1021 NKDTNGQIIQ
+1021 KGQIIQ

-1155 LHHNSA
+1155 LHYNSA
-1161 TQSVSDFAA
+1161 TQPVSDFAA
-1170 KHDEVAANEFDG
+1170 KHDEVTVNEFDG

-1192 EVLPAH
+1192 EVLPTH

-1255 NANIANGTQKNANQ
+1255 NANIANGTQKIANQ

-1284 ENVQVKTSILGVY
+1284 ENVQVKASILGVY

-1364 IAGGGFTME
+1364 IGGGEFTME
-1373 DGINFNSNFQI
+1373 VGINFNTNFQI

-1428 SGLLPDNFYATK
+1428 SGLLPNNFYATK

-1520 GGVVGEYIGLF
+1520 GGVVGEYVGLF
-1531 ANGKETVHYISSYPA
+1531 ANGEETVHYIGSYPA

-1690 EGSQTQ
+1690 EGSQ

-1861 IETEFDNSSVKIDAN
+1861 IETEFDNSSVRIDAN

-1953 YVDSFIAKINDA
+1953 YVDSFIAQINDA

-1995 NNQGLTDSLISSL
+1995 NNQGLTDSLISRL
-2008 TNDLLSELTNLNTYS
+2008 TNDLLSELTSLNTYS
-2023 IDELLSIEAIPTFIG
+2023 IDELLNIEAIPTFIG

-2046 SNGGVVSVEFDENNQ
+2046 SNAGVVSVEFDENNQ

-2168 ANKAYNYDTIHTI
+2168 ANKAHNYDTIHTI
-2181 YHLNSIDISS
+2181 YHLNPIDISS

-2197 NQTFVEEPVQLQV
+2197 NQTFVEERV
-2210 LTDSGIQTQ
+2210 G
-2219 TQYVYY
+2219 TQYIYY
-2225 IDVPYGNTADII
+2225 VDVPYGNTADII

-2258 EKILLLKQS
+2258 EKILLLKQGD
-2267 NSENSI
+2267 ENSV

-2282 NVTII
+2282 NVTTVV
-2287 DSNKKQTIQQTSILG
+2287 DGTQKTTQTSILG
-2302 GFEIPSELLSMN
+2302 GFEIPSELTDMSSDQYV
-2314 TKELIEFCKT
+2314 KLI
-2324 IQYTIEIPEG
+2324 
-2334 EKYETVEDYLNSLN
+2334 
-2348 TADFQEKIKEAYV
+2348 
-2361 YCVINMIAK
+2361 INMIAK

-2657 IYIRTLVNS
+2657 IYIRTLVDS

-2894 GYNNAKTFII
+2894 GYNSAKTYII

-2954 YESVSAYRYEKTSE
+2954 YENVSAYRYEKTSE

-3044 SLIPNKNIGIF
+3044 SLIANKNIGIF

-3111 VGIVTNVQVVKDA
+3111 AGIVTNVQVVKDA

-3144 YREYIIDGVFQKNRF
+3144 YRKYIIDGVFQKNKF

-3187 GELQISAKEN
+3187 GELQISAKED

-3207 RVQTTTTVDVQKHYM
+3207 RVQTTTTVDVQTHYM

-3350 NSDEKADGYRIS
+3350 NSNEDADGYRIS

-3407 FVFNNTEK
+3407 FVFNNTEN

-3533 DEHFKNDY
+3533 DDHFKNDY
-3541 YVSSRPELVAANLK
+3541 YVNSRPELVAANLK

-3663 TGEAIKYLG
+3663 TGETIEYLG

-3898 ERSYVEHNSELQKQI
+3898 ERSYVEHNSELQKRI

-4046 GTNGITKYVGVVAA
+4046 GTNSITKYVGVVAA

-4121 NFFVQPKFTN
+4121 NFFVQPEFTN
-4131 SAAGTDY
+4131 SAAGEY

-4166 FSEGSRKDVKGDKGY
+4166 FSTGARKANTDDNKGY
-4181 GDLAL
+4181 GDVAL

-4200 GFVAEYKQNEKGEYV
+4200 GFVAEYKQNEQGQYV
-4215 DGEGKPVD
+4215 KPDGTTTT
-4223 NKDKAALVYYQYSRL
+4223 NKSEAALVYYQYSRL

-4262 STGDNFANDKGTID
+4262 NTGDNFANDKGTID
-4276 KVSEGELTTSPIFG
+4276 EVSKGELTTSPIFG

-4301 KETDADINTIFPYLE
+4301 KETDADINTTFPYLE

-4339 NAEFVLMADI
+4339 NAEFVLMTDI
-4349 DLKGDTNK
+4349 DLDGETNT

-4443 DNVNIVEGQFNTGD
+4443 DNVNIVKGQFNIGD
-4457 ESVANSGATIKTSH
+4457 KAEANLGATIKTSH

-4562 FNAFGNNSSAMKFAN
+4562 FNAFGNNSNAMKFAN

-4642 NSFITEDRVVTE
+4642 NSFITEDRVITE

-4661 NSVNVNKTNNINIS
+4661 NSVNANGTNNINIS

-4680 LNYGGAVGYI
+4680 LNYGGAVGYV

-4793 NSMAAGSVKVSN
+4793 NSMAAGSVNASN
-4805 KNNASQ
+4805 KNNASR

-4848 VYPQDPK
+4848 VYPQDPE

-4898 FVGRIDLKNTM
+4898 FVGRIDLKTSV

-5112 NGLQITGT
+5112 NGLQIAGT

-5131 SYNLN
+5131 LYNLN

-5171 ATTLDSHSLIYGFRT
+5171 ATTLDSHSLIYGFKT

-5281 TGFDFAETNTNG
+5281 TGFDFAGTNTNG

-5347 LNIEVF
+5347 LDVEVF

-5402 NETVTKNALDTFVT
+5402 NETVTKTALDTFVA
-5416 NNKDKPEI
+5416 NNKDKLEI
-5424 EVDSASD
+5424 EVASASD

-5436 NMINNGQELSSL
+5436 NMINNGQFVSSL
-5448 TSIPEMNTNSQ
+5448 TSIPEMNTDSQ

-5484 FGVKQEVIKNIIDF
+5484 FGVKQEVVKNIIDF

-5557 VTAIGTN
+5557 VSAIGTN

-5615 NANVL
+5615 KANVL

-5722 RVKTDGTFARVSQ
+5722 RIKTNDSFARVSQ
-5735 TTENYPDFVDKTKVS
+5735 TTENYSDFVDKTKVS
-5750 YKHAFMENIILS
+5750 DKHAFMENIILS
-5762 NYSTIKNSFYAI
+5762 NDSTIKNSFYAI

-5783 ESNNITN
+5783 ESNNITAD
-5790 VYLINEAIPN
+5790 YLRNEAIPN

-5979 ENYASITSTSSTDNQ
+5979 ENYASITSTSSSDDSAGT
-5994 EEKQG
+5994 QG

-6023 KVSVSQDYV
+6023 KVSVSQDYA

-6042 TRTSVNITKSRNVG
+6042 TRTSVNIIKSRNVG
-6056 NISGKNRVGGIVG
+6056 DITGKTRVGGIVG
-6069 GIDNSSSTF
+6069 GVYNYNSEF

-6084 GVDNWISDT
+6084 GVDNWINDT
-6093 AENISTTPDNTGII
+6093 AENISTTPDNTGTI
-6107 SGDSYVGGIVGEN
+6107 SGTNYVGGIVGEN

-6127 VTNTGTISGSAS
+6127 VTNTGTISGSTS
-6139 VGGIVGEIKNNARVY
+6139 VGGIVGRITNNARVY
-6154 ETVNTGKVNG
+6154 EAVNTGTITG
-6164 TSDKIG
+6164 TSDSIG
-6170 GIAGYVNFTSSADT
+6170 GIAGYVFFVDSTDST
-6184 TRLMNLLNKSE
+6184 TLMNLLNKSE
-6195 ITSQNTTAQVGQIIG
+6195 QITSQNSSAQIGRIVGS
-6210 AFNNITND
+6210 FYNNS
-6218 KVREQVFMAVDTSA
+6218 KASAQVFMAVDTSTS
-6232 ATNMFGSLNNN
+6232 TNLFGNSGVT
-6243 NKNISVVNLSSI
+6243 KNESVVSLSSI
-6255 AGLIGTNTNI
+6255 EGLIDSNTNI
-6265 TYDGT
+6265 TYDGST
-6270 NYEKYL
+6270 YEKYL
-6276 SVFNDSLVWRYI
+6276 SVFNDSLVWRYTNGL
-6288 DGSNTDA
+6288 DDSD
-6295 NWSGVGSSTNKNNIK
+6295 WSDVDSSTNKNDIK

-6330 NIYSQ
+6330 NVYSQ

-6342 DLNTKRFNAS
+6342 DLNTKRFGVS

-6376 YPWKIDVDGRKI
+6376 YPWKIDVDG
-6388 DADGQAEQNYT
+6388 QAGQNYT

-6432 LSFNPNSVNDET
+6432 LSFNPNSVNAGT

-6459 QTSKSETLSVNG
+6459 ETSKSGTLSVNG
-6471 NFGVFARELANS
+6471 NFGVFARELTNS
-6483 KIQSCTN
+6483 KIQSCKN
-6490 GISISASNSENVGGI
+6490 GISISASNSENVGGL
-6505 VGKISYT
+6505 VGKISQT
-6512 SVVNSINYGN
+6512 RVVSSENTGN
-6522 ITATSVTYLGG
+6522 ITLRSGNGRVGG
-6533 LVGHANGSSS
+6533 IVGHANGSSS

-6549 TNLKEYINGNT
+6549 ADLLEYINNNKNEGNIT
-6560 NGDEQHSVTITSS
+6560 ANNGSPIV
-6573 SSTEANI
+6573 
-6580 GGIVGYS
+6580 GGIVGS
-6587 KNYQY
+6587 SQNYQY
-6592 NNNSNGTVSYKSDDS
+6592 NNNTYGSISRDNGV
-6607 FDKRN
+6607 FEKRN
-6612 GEIIVS
+6612 GLIQT
-6618 ANGTVYQNA
+6618 NYRA
-6627 GGIVGK
+6627 GGIIGQ
-6633 SDNDKILNGNQNSA
+6633 SNNDKILNRNVNNGEIKDSNSS
-6647 VIEDRNNKLRAG
+6647 NSSLRAG
-6659 GIVGYAYS
+6659 GIVGYAS
-6667 GTTIGQNVGDANQ
+6667 DTIIGQIGQKVGDINE
-6680 NSGYIIATYAGGIVG
+6680 NYGLIIAKRAGGIVG
-6695 QTKNVT
+6695 HATNVT
-6701 LINSSNKSVG
+6701 IINASNDEVG
-6711 EVVCL
+6711 EIITL
-6716 ENGYAGGVVAH
+6716 DGYAGGVVGYSHNVKFDGCSSDGFVA
-6727 ANNTTIK
+6727 ANT
-6734 NCASHGYVAS
+6734 
-6744 QKFAKNNSTESYAE
+6744 FATSSKTSA
-6758 AVGGIAGYI
+6758 AQGVGGIAGYATRTN
-6767 SRANTKHTFEN
+6767 SSTYYFTN
-6778 CTIGGYVGLQQSSG
+6778 CTVDGYVGLKEKTRNG
-6792 KINWYYEIY
+6792 INSYYTSY
-6801 NVDNGDSGN
+6801 NVDNLSYNGTQYTGASPKGDKGKWLNTVNQYPYGTVIGSA
-6810 GQQFRGSNENKD
+6810 GSNYTNIDETT
-6822 YGKWTTSNRRYNYGK
+6822 TTSPTLR
-6837 IVGSASSNYSN
+6837 
-6848 ISAAFEPDFK
+6848 
-6858 VLTVYDYYVSV
+6858 VLTVYDYYVNVNNGETS
-6869 RSGFAGALGIGN
+6869 FAGFGE
-6881 FWVNVDAY
+6881 FWVEVEAF
-6889 MATSTVA
+6889 MASATISNKVG
-6896 DDTKG
+6896 G
-6901 FQFADYG
+6901 FSFANYSSLG
-6908 SYGTRAEGTSF
+6908 TTRGTRGIWWFSGAQPSDAKTSNNF
-6919 SWWGSSNAS
+6919 SVVPVQRIEANG
-6928 NAKATNTFSEMSNSS
+6928 NT
-6943 IPANA
+6943 P
-6948 KLTQYTV
+6948 TYTV
-6955 KFNTGVPGVTI
+6955 KYVTNVSGI
-6966 SNQTYYE
+6966 SLPDETYYE
-6973 GASFNP
+6973 NDQFNP
-6979 PPVSKPGSEFLGW
+6979 PTISRDDARFDGW
-6992 FDGDTQYT
+6992 FDSSGTKYNAGD
-7000 QGMPINSN
+7000 PITKN
-7008 VTLTARWEDNVYTVS
+7008 VTLTARWTENTYS
-7023 LYGKDGIYPD
+7023 INLYGRNGQYPEENND
-7033 YQDTS
+7033 ES
-7038 SYAPSL
+7038 FENSL
-7044 IGEIKLKANE
+7044 MGTQ
-7054 AINLDLSDTGIDA
+7054 SVVHGQGIDMDFPDVNDKSSF
-7067 TRQGY
+7067 TRTGY
-7072 ALYGWYFADEQ
+7072 VLYGWFMATADYWNETVDEAHSGGLATPGTSKKGAQ
-7083 RWNQLVDD
+7083 DAIIAMLERNGEDISNWNQ
-7091 ATSWVMS
+7091 
-7098 EKRDVARDALVK
+7098 
-7110 LLNASEWGEIENK
+7110 IEDGIKK
-7123 VKKIENGV
+7123 VQNDV
-7131 IEGTGYDE
+7131 IEGTGYDR
-7139 IQVISNVTTFNED
+7139 IQVKSTTSFTENGS
-7152 TQIFARW
+7152 IYARW

-7179 EVGINMSVERPDDPN
+7179 EVGINMSVERPDDPD
-7194 RTGYNIEGWYT
+7194 RTGYYIEGWYT

-7211 TPYNFENPVTRD
+7211 TPYNFENPVTTD
-7223 LTLYAK
+7223 LTLHAK

-7238 LDYSDPNGELGLGSA
+7238 LDYGDPNGELGLGSA

-7263 PQTPSTTGY
+7263 PETPKTTGY

-7281 QSTQFDFNLAITNEN
+7281 QSTQFDFNLPITNEN
-7296 LGIDIV
+7296 LGFDIA

-7315 IRYTINFYTL
+7315 ISYTINFYTL
-7325 PGEAPYKSITVYYG
+7325 PGSGTPYKSITVYYG

-7346 VTDPTRTGY
+7346 VTEPTRTGY
-7355 TFNTWKISKDSG
+7355 TFSTWKISEDSG
-7367 NTLLDEFPFGEGIFN
+7367 NTLLGEFEFGVEIYS

-7415 QVDYDSHATKPE
+7415 QVDYDSHATQPE

-7434 YRFDGWYT
+7434 YRFAGWYT

-7479 DGVDHRTE
+7479 GGVDHETE
-7487 QVQIDINTTIPDEL
+7487 QVQIDINTTIPNESI
-7501 VPDLS
+7501 PDLS
-7506 DLIAGGSIFDGWYQ
+7506 DLIAGGAVFDGWYQ
-7520 YDADTDDKTGTKL
+7520 YDTDTDDKTGAKL
-7533 DLTTLTFSTNTT
+7533 DLTTLTFSTDTT
-7545 LITSFY
+7545 LITSFI

>member
-80 NFITPITTK
+80 NFITPVTTK

-110 TIMVRTLEGNLQQN
+110 TITVRTLEGNLQQN

-183 IRVITDG
+183 IRVVTDG
-190 QYLTVPADL
+190 QYLTVPQDL

-259 YNITLATNTEDLFSK
+259 YNITLATNTENLFSK

-314 QVDETTNTRNSFDL
+314 QVDETINTRNSFDL

-369 IEVTDGTNNVALN
+369 IEVTDETNNVALN

-434 NPVAFNEPISA
+434 NPVAFNEPINA

-450 LTHNFTTAP
+450 LTHNFTAAP

-565 AENGSQVTFKII
+565 APNGSQVTFKII

-645 GVAQIKPNY
+645 GIAQIKPNY

-685 FEFNVK
+685 FEFDVK

-712 SLSSNLVNTY
+712 TLSSNLVNTY

-729 TSTPSNASFTYKD
+729 TSTPSNASFTYED
-742 LIWVCEF
+742 LYWVFEF
-749 NGSELGGYKSE
+749 NGSETIGSNKKDNDPDFVYPIE
-760 NGDDVIYTFTTNNFD
+760 NGDDLIYTFITNSFD

-805 IIARVKQQYKNETG
+805 IIARVNQQYKNETG

-845 QNVKTNVINGMKDF
+845 QNVKTNVINGMNYF

-909 VKVNNTT
+909 VKVNNIT

-926 ISGTENV
+926 ISGTEDV
-933 IVTIYPLDSVNG
+933 IVTVYPLDSVNG
-945 ADIGLYYEIKVR
+945 ADIGFYYEIKVR

-974 LLRINSQLEANYVLA
+974 LLRINSQLEANYVLT
-989 SNITITMPN
+989 SNITITMSN

-1006 GKVTQFNGTLSGKYD
+1006 GKVTQFNGTLSGKNVITD
-1021 NKDTNGQIIQ
+1021 KGQIIQ

-1108 AFNGNHYENVEYGV
+1108 AFNGNHYENVEHGV

-1150 LNNAN
+1150 INNAN
-1155 LHHNSA
+1155 LNYNSA

-1170 KHDEVAANEFDG
+1170 RHDEVTANGFDG
-1182 ILKTNYSRNI
+1182 TLKTNYASNV
-1192 EVLPAH
+1192 ETTEPH

-1255 NANIANGTQKNANQ
+1255 NANIANGTQKIANQ
-1269 NSAYGGVAGFNNGII
+1269 NSAYGGVAGFNNGIVQ
-1284 ENVQVKTSILGVY
+1284 NVQVKASILGVY

-1345 YISNTTNNGKHI
+1345 YISNTVNKKYT

-1364 IAGGGFTME
+1364 IGGEDGFTMGE
-1373 DGINFNSNFQI
+1373 VINFNTNFQI

-1477 QEALAKGL
+1477 QEALARGL

-1492 IRNNSVEFL
+1492 IKNNSVEFL

-1531 ANGKETVHYISSYPA
+1531 ANGEETVHYISSYPA

-1565 YSKLDVESTDNL
+1565 YSKLDVESTDNF

-1589 YAHGSEVDNK
+1589 YAHGSEVNNK

-1657 DQNQNENATAATGGL
+1657 DQKQNEFATAATGGL

-1682 FAYIGEYD
+1682 FAYVGEYD
-1690 EGSQTQ
+1690 ESSQ

-1710 YYEMVTTNSGSNNI
+1710 YYEMVTTNSGSTSM

-1802 YLKVLTDV
+1802 YLKVLTDT

-1851 TFIQQIHPYG
+1851 TFIQQTGAYG
-1861 IETEFDNSSVKIDAN
+1861 IETEFDNNSVKIDAN

-1953 YVDSFIAKINDA
+1953 YVDSFIAQINDA

-1995 NNQGLTDSLISSL
+1995 NNQGLTDSLISRL
-2008 TNDLLSELTNLNTYS
+2008 TNDLLSELTSFNTYS
-2023 IDELLSIEAIPTFIG
+2023 IDELLNIEAIPTFIG

-2168 ANKAYNYDTIHTI
+2168 ANKTYNLETIHTI
-2181 YHLNSIDISS
+2181 YHLNPIDISS

-2197 NQTFVEEPVQLQV
+2197 NQTFVEERV
-2210 LTDSGIQTQ
+2210 G
-2219 TQYVYY
+2219 TQYIYY
-2225 IDVPYGNTADII
+2225 VDVPYGNTADII

-2258 EKILLLKQS
+2258 EKVLLLKQGD
-2267 NSENSI
+2267 ENSV

-2282 NVTII
+2282 NVTTVV
-2287 DSNKKQTIQQTSILG
+2287 DGTQKTTQTSILG
-2302 GFEIPSELLSMN
+2302 GFEIPSELTDMSADQYV
-2314 TKELIEFCKT
+2314 KLI
-2324 IQYTIEIPEG
+2324 
-2334 EKYETVEDYLNSLN
+2334 
-2348 TADFQEKIKEAYV
+2348 
-2361 YCVINMIAK
+2361 INMISK

-2385 TNSIQFPVNGTPNFS
+2385 TNSIQFPVNGTPNFT

-2408 AEELYIVYSDSL
+2408 AEELYIVYSDSV

-2441 NQLTLLVN
+2441 DQLTLLVN

-2548 DENGNTITEVNLS
+2548 DENGNTITEVNLN

-2680 KINGVIVKTGTITLD
+2680 KINGVTVKTGTITLD

-2721 FSATLNGVEGNIDF
+2721 FSVTLNGVEGNIDF

-2740 YLINPNGMEVTLGKI
+2740 YLINSNGMEVTLGKI

-2768 TVDTNVNLPTNRYIK
+2768 TIDTNVNLPTNRYIK

-2802 LILKVTDFVID
+2802 LTLKVTDFVIN

-2867 GENIEVW
+2867 GDNIEVW

-2894 GYNNAKTFII
+2894 GYNSAKTFIV
-2904 GEKLEAEF
+2904 GEKLEVEF

-2940 DNGIIPLVGENKEI
+2940 DNGIIPLVRENKEI
-2954 YESVSAYRYEKTSE
+2954 YESVTSYRYEKTSE
-2968 FGFGFYRVRD
+2968 FGFGFYRIRD

-3038 EYVDEA
+3038 EYVNEE

-3111 VGIVTNVQVVKDA
+3111 AGIVTNVQVVKDA

-3138 YPNDPL
+3138 YPSDPL
-3144 YREYIIDGVFQKNRF
+3144 YRGYIIDGVFQKNKF

-3172 YLKDPVTKE
+3172 YLKDPTTNE
-3181 PILDNN
+3181 PNLDAN
-3187 GELQISAKEN
+3187 GELQIIAKEN

-3207 RVQTTTTVDVQKHYM
+3207 RVQTTTTVDVQTHYM
-3222 AGLIGRNLDEGT
+3222 AGLIGKNLDEGT

-3320 DPDNG
+3320 DPNNG

-3407 FVFNNTEK
+3407 FVFNNTEN

-3541 YVSSRPELVAANLK
+3541 YVQSRPELVAANLK

-3663 TGEAIKYLG
+3663 TGETIEYLG

-3766 KDSNRFSTS
+3766 KESNRFSTS
-3775 YPNEQVSVYGTF
+3775 YPNELVSVYGTF
-3787 NIYNKET
+3787 DIYNNET
-3794 IGEEVV
+3794 IGEEIV

-3898 ERSYVEHNSELQKQI
+3898 ERSYVEHNSELQKRI

-3948 GFVGFNNGGVI
+3948 GFVGFNNGGTI

-3989 FCYTT
+3989 FCYTI

-4009 QTVNPFKSDAG
+4009 QTVNSFKSDSG
-4020 NITIDSTIGNY
+4020 NITIDNPIGNY
-4031 ILISRNAESVKNIVT
+4031 ILISRNAESVKNIAT
-4046 GTNGITKYVGVVAA
+4046 GSNGITKYVGVVAA

-4074 QYNSNYT
+4074 QYNSNYN

-4093 EANDKGRLVISN
+4093 EANSKGNLVLSN

-4131 SAAGTDY
+4131 SAAGTY

-4146 SFNGFDLSTNDS
+4146 SFNGYDLSTNS
-4158 MFIENDLR
+4158 MRIENDLR
-4166 FSEGSRKDVKGDKGY
+4166 FSTGSRDTKDETKMGFGDYASG
-4181 GDLAL
+4181 
-4186 SYTTNKMTRPNGLS
+4186 YTTTMEKPNGIS
-4200 GFVAEYKQNEKGEYV
+4200 GFVAEYKQNEQGQYV
-4215 DGEGKPVD
+4215 KPDGTTTT
-4223 NKDKAALVYYQYSRL
+4223 DKTQAARVYYQYSRM
-4238 QNISSART
+4238 QNLSSART

-4262 STGDNFANDKGTID
+4262 STGDEFANDKETID
-4276 KVSEGELTTSPIFG
+4276 KVSAGELTTSPIFG

-4301 KETDADINTIFPYLE
+4301 KETDADLNTTFPYLE

-4339 NAEFVLMADI
+4339 NAEFVLMTDI
-4349 DLKGDTNK
+4349 DLKGETNN

-4443 DNVNIVEGQFNTGD
+4443 DNVNIVKGQFNAEAAVD
-4457 ESVANSGATIKTSH
+4457 VGAQVKTSH
-4471 AGTVGGLVGYSNLGT
+4471 AGTVGGLVGYSNLGI

-4497 SDGKIVYDSTA
+4497 SGDNIVYDSTK
-4508 TDIVSIEV
+4508 TDIVSIEI

-4562 FNAFGNNSSAMKFAN
+4562 FNNKDNATAAMKFAN
-4577 NKTLNGETSRSV
+4577 NKTLNGEQSRSV

-4618 VLIDFVE
+4618 VLIDFAD

-4661 NSVNVNKTNNINIS
+4661 NSVNENGTNNINIS

-4680 LNYGGAVGYI
+4680 LNYGGAVGYV

-4793 NSMAAGSVKVSN
+4793 NSMAAGSVNASN

-4848 VYPQDPK
+4848 VYPQNPQ

-4898 FVGRIDLKNTM
+4898 FVGRIDLKTRPI
-4909 VSNINNDV
+4909 SNINNDV

-4927 LELTSMFSDA
+4927 LELTSMFEGA
-4937 DSKNKA
+4937 NSKNKA

-5006 DANEKITTRTIENAS
+5006 ESKEIGLGITTRTIENAS

-5049 MLFSPSTKLSSTLTE
+5049 MLFSPSTKLNSTLTE

-5112 NGLQITGT
+5112 NGLQIAGT

-5171 ATTLDSHSLIYGFRT
+5171 ATTLDSHSLIYGFKT

-5281 TGFDFAETNTNG
+5281 TGFDFAGTNTNG

-5333 STQKFDLTKFDTNI
+5333 STQKFELTKFDTNI

-5402 NETVTKNALDTFVT
+5402 NSTVTEVAFNTFVT
-5416 NNKDKPEI
+5416 NNKDKFEI

-5436 NMINNGQELSSL
+5436 NMINNGYELSTL
-5448 TSIPEMNTNSQ
+5448 TSIPEMNTNSR

-5484 FGVKQEVIKNIIDF
+5484 FGVKQEIVKNIIDF
-5498 EGKTIKLTQN
+5498 EGKTIKLTKN

-5557 VTAIGTN
+5557 VSAIGTN

-5578 TSFANNILIKNS
+5578 TPFANNILIKNS

-5605 ALAGRVVIND
+5605 ALAGRVVIDN

-5631 ATNRASGIIGD
+5631 ATNRASGIVGD

-5676 GTRNVASAITHF
+5676 GTRNVASAIVHF
-5688 GNNTRL
+5688 GNNAPV
-5694 DNNSNLQEVSV
+5694 NNSNVSAVTV

-5722 RVKTDGTFARVSQ
+5722 RVKTDDNSFARVSQ
-5735 TTENYPDFVDKTKVS
+5735 KTSNYAGFVDKTKVS
-5750 YKHAFMENIILS
+5750 DKHAFMDNIILNNDS
-5762 NYSTIKNSFYAI
+5762 DIKNSFYAI
-5774 GFADTDVMS
+5774 GFADTNVMI
-5783 ESNNITN
+5783 ESNNITAD
-5790 VYLINEAIPN
+5790 YLTNEAIPN

-5825 YWVQDTQAVTPSG
+5825 YWVQDTAQPDVQSG
-5838 DTYTI
+5838 TI
-5843 NNAKQLAWIADQV
+5843 YVIDNARELAWIAKQV
-5856 NTGVT
+5856 NDGTES
-5861 LFAGK
+5861 FANK
-5866 TIKLNANID
+5866 TVKLNANIN
-5875 LSGKIWSAIGYDANV
+5875 LSGKIWSAIGYDSNV
-5890 HFDGT
+5890 YFSGT

-5919 GVKCVGANF
+5919 GVKCVGANY

-5943 GAKGIVGSDVDN
+5943 GGTGAVGSDLDN

-5979 ENYASITSTSSTDNQ
+5979 ENYVSITSTSSTDNQ

-5999 SAGIVGTIYSVQG
+5999 SAGIVGTIFAVQD
-6012 TIELDDLVNHG
+6012 TIKLDNLVNHG
-6023 KVSVSQDYV
+6023 EVSVNQDYA
-6032 GGIVGMVYGN
+6032 GGIVGMIYGN
-6042 TRTSVNITKSRNVG
+6042 TTTSVNITKSRNVG

-6069 GIDNSSSTF
+6069 GINDSSSTF

-6084 GVDNWISDT
+6084 GVDNYTDDT
-6093 AENISTTPDNTGII
+6093 AENISTTPDNTGTI
-6107 SGDSYVGGIVGEN
+6107 SGTDYVGGIVGEN

-6127 VTNTGTISGSAS
+6127 VTNTGTISGSTS
-6139 VGGIVGEIKNNARVY
+6139 VGGIVGKITKNARVY
-6154 ETVNTGKVNG
+6154 EAVNTGTITG
-6164 TSDKIG
+6164 TSNSIG
-6170 GIAGYVNFTSSADT
+6170 GIAGYVFFKDRTDST
-6184 TRLMNLLNKSE
+6184 TLMNLLNKSE
-6195 ITSQNTTAQVGQIIG
+6195 QITSQNSSAQIGKIVGSFYNG
-6210 AFNNITND
+6210 STKAHA
-6218 KVREQVFMAVDTSA
+6218 QVFMAVDTSA
-6232 ATNMFGSLNNN
+6232 DTKLFGSDNN
-6243 NKNISVVNLSSI
+6243 NKNESVVSLSSI
-6255 AGLIGTNTNI
+6255 ADLIRTNTNI
-6265 TYDGT
+6265 TYDGSK
-6270 NYEKYL
+6270 YETYL

-6288 DGSNTDA
+6288 SGSDTDA
-6295 NWSGVGSSTNKNNIK
+6295 NWDYVNSSTNKKDIK

-6318 GEEPGRDINGNY
+6318 GEEPSKDGND
-6330 NIYSQ
+6330 
-6335 NNLIYLS
+6335 YLVRNS
-6342 DLNTKRFNAS
+6342 DHLNYLADLNTKRFNTS
-6352 SASGKAVIA
+6352 SVSGTIKIEQ
-6361 SNITLT
+6361 NISCVDLISF
-6367 NVKPLGFGA
+6367 GRGA
-6376 YPWKIDVDGRKI
+6376 YPWRNDVN
-6388 DADGQAEQNYT
+6388 GQNNTITIAS
-6399 LTVNSVSSSATN
+6399 VNSN
-6411 SALFGS
+6411 SNSFSLFGD
-6417 VFGSSSDNVEFTNFR
+6417 VFGSESNKVEFFNLKVKYADTNTTINK
-6432 LSFNPNSVNDET
+6432 SS
-6444 GLIVDAGNYVSFNNI
+6444 GLLLN
-6459 QTSKSETLSVNG
+6459 NG
-6471 NFGVFARELANS
+6471 NFVNIDNITIESGSITVSGTSTKFGGIAQKLTNS
-6483 KIQSCTN
+6483 NVKSSSNKQK
-6490 GISISASNSENVGGI
+6490 ISATGNVNTIGGLFAEIINTNLDIVSNSGDISGRILKLGGI
-6505 VGKISYT
+6505 VGRTEAMNNSTYKIENSTNTSDISSTRSGSYVGGIT
-6512 SVVNSINYGN
+6512 GEDSGYTYNANTNGNILYKNNGTVLDERIGSVNSSYS
-6522 ITATSVTYLGG
+6522 AGG
-6533 LVGHANGSSS
+6533 IIGYANKS
-6543 DDNKTG
+6543 
-6549 TNLKEYINGNT
+6549 IFVQGNT
-6560 NGDEQHSVTITSS
+6560 NNAEISG
-6573 SSTEANI
+6573 ST
-6580 GGIVGYS
+6580 
-6587 KNYQY
+6587 
-6592 NNNSNGTVSYKSDDS
+6592 
-6607 FDKRN
+6607 
-6612 GEIIVS
+6612 
-6618 ANGTVYQNA
+6618 A
-6627 GGIVGK
+6627 GGIVGGA
-6633 SDNDKILNGNQNSA
+6633 SGITMESGSTGISPATNNGL
-6647 VIEDRNNKLRAG
+6647 IEGATAG
-6659 GIVGYAYS
+6659 GIVGVADS
-6667 GTTIGQNVGDANQ
+6667 
-6680 NSGYIIATYAGGIVG
+6680 NSKIVDVENKSFGEIIATSYGGGIVG
-6695 QTKNVT
+6695 NIK
-6701 LINSSNKSVG
+6701 
-6711 EVVCL
+6711 
-6716 ENGYAGGVVAH
+6716 GG
-6727 ANNTTIK
+6727 TIVDSCT
-6734 NCASHGYVAS
+6734 NEGYVAS
-6744 QKFAKNNSTESYAE
+6744 KTLMIDS
-6758 AVGGIAGYI
+6758 GGIGGI
-6767 SRANTKHTFEN
+6767 SGIIDGSNSEIKN
-6778 CTIGGYVGLQQSSG
+6778 CEIYGGYVGVFSSEYKNINRYHERYLLNSQSGSG
-6792 KINWYYEIY
+6792 KTYK
-6801 NVDNGDSGN
+6801 GN
-6810 GQQFRGSNENKD
+6810 YWGENYHAEDVYKAD
-6822 YGKWTTSNRRYNYGK
+6822 EKYTKEGTKYNYSRISGTRNNGK
-6837 IVGSASSNYSN
+6837 ITNN
-6848 ISAAFEPDFK
+6848 K
-6858 VLTVYDYYVSV
+6858 VEDLQYITIYDYYVNVETKYTETVGFGGFDVIVKAYGANVGVSSDY
-6869 RSGFAGALGIGN
+6869 SGFTFPRYNNLGEWKDSKSFGW
-6881 FWVNVDAY
+6881 FWGWGSKNSDVSVYVSFPNDSS
-6889 MATSTVA
+6889 STIEA
-6896 DDTKG
+6896 NGDTKRFDVILNPNNG
-6901 FQFADYG
+6901 ESTTTEKIYEGDTVFLPEKVKNG
-6908 SYGTRAEGTSF
+6908 SVFEGWDIQGVDLPSEPIAGDISYTITSGLSTDGKSITF
-6919 SWWGSSNAS
+6919 VGVWSDASYSISLYDNESSGD
-6928 NAKATNTFSEMSNSS
+6928 NTYPSLGE
-6943 IPANA
+6943 I
-6948 KLTQYTV
+6948 TV
-6955 KFNTGVPGVTI
+6955 KHGQALDFTNPI
-6966 SNQTYYE
+6966 LSPEKE
-6973 GASFNP
+6973 GHKLS
-6979 PPVSKPGSEFLGW
+6979 GW
-6992 FDGDTQYT
+6992 F
-7000 QGMPINSN
+7000 
-7008 VTLTARWEDNVYTVS
+7008 A
-7023 LYGKDGIYPD
+7023 
-7033 YQDTS
+7033 
-7038 SYAPSL
+7038 
-7044 IGEIKLKANE
+7044 
-7054 AINLDLSDTGIDA
+7054 LSTK
-7067 TRQGY
+7067 Q
-7072 ALYGWYFADEQ
+7072 
-7083 RWNQLVDD
+7083 WNAYVDD
-7091 ATSWVMS
+7091 ANNSDDPLKSNARAILDEYIGEEDGWEKAKLIADLNNIDEIKKNDLYMRTQVIATTIFTEEISIYAVFAPIQTVTFNFGDYDDDGVEETSEVT
-7098 EKRDVARDALVK
+7098 VARNSTV
-7110 LLNASEWGEIENK
+7110 S
-7123 VKKIENGV
+7123 
-7131 IEGTGYDE
+7131 
-7139 IQVISNVTTFNED
+7139 
-7152 TQIFARW
+7152 
-7159 VAVKKV
+7159 
-7165 TFIYNDGTTPNLVK
+7165 
-7179 EVGINMSVERPDDPN
+7179 RPDDPTDN
-7194 RTGYNIEGWYT
+7194 EGYYIEDWYT
-7205 NSSLTG
+7205 NDKFTG
-7211 TPYNFENPVTRD
+7211 TPYNFSNPVTTD
-7223 LTLYAK
+7223 ITLYAK

-7238 LDYSDPNGELGLGSA
+7238 LDYGDPNGELGLGSA
-7253 KVEYGQKMAV
+7253 TVEYGQKMAV
-7263 PQTPSTTGY
+7263 PKEPTTTGY

-7281 QSTQFDFNLAITNEN
+7281 TDTQFDFNLAITNEN
-7296 LGIDIV
+7296 LDGLNIID
-7302 SSGTFT
+7302 SGTFT
-7308 LVANWER
+7308 LVAHWDE
-7315 IRYTINFYTL
+7315 ITYTINFYTL
-7325 PGEAPYKSITVYYG
+7325 PGETLYKSITVKYG
-7339 ESVESSS
+7339 GSVESSA
-7346 VTDPTRTGY
+7346 VQEPTRTGY
-7355 TFNTWKISKDSG
+7355 TFSTWKISEDSG
-7367 NTLLDEFPFGEGIFN
+7367 QTLLDEFPFGKEIFN

-7388 EWIPIS
+7388 EWIPIP

-7401 DIGEGEVELEGLQQ
+7401 DIGEGEVEIESLQQ
-7415 QVDYDSHATKPE
+7415 KVDYDSHATQPE
-7427 TDPSLEG
+7427 TNPSLEG

-7442 SKDYLTPFNFDE
+7442 SKDYLTPFNFEE

-7466 FVEQVTITFIIRK
+7466 FVEQVTVTFIIK
-7479 DGVDHRTE
+7479 NDSGVDRQE
-7487 QVQIDINTTIPDEL
+7487 EIEIDINTVVPTEL
-7501 VPDLS
+7501 IPDLS
-7506 DLIAGGSIFDGWYQ
+7506 DVVNEGTIYHWAI
-7520 YDADTDDKTGTKL
+7520 YDAGTGTATDETV
-7533 DLTTLTFSTNTT
+7533 DLSTHKFQNDTA
-7545 LITSFY
+7545 IIIVFD

>member
-80 NFITPITTK
+80 NFITPVTTK

-218 EFVTCRV
+218 DFVTCRV
-225 VELVPVDKIVLMNNN
+225 VELVPVDKIVLMNNH

-259 YNITLATNTEDLFSK
+259 YNITLATNTENLFSK

-478 IPIVIETQEIVLSTD
+478 IPIVIETQDIVLSTD

-729 TSTPSNASFTYKD
+729 TSTPSNASFTYND

-749 NGSELGGYKSE
+749 NGSELVGYKSE

-775 IITLRTTKSNFKRAT
+775 IITLQTTKSNFKRAT

-805 IIARVKQQYKNETG
+805 IIARVNQQYKNETG

-845 QNVKTNVINGMKDF
+845 QNVKTNVNNGMKDF

-909 VKVNNTT
+909 VKVNNIT

-933 IVTIYPLDSVNG
+933 IVTVYPLDSVNG

-1042 NGADSYR
+1042 NGANSYR

-1255 NANIANGTQKNANQ
+1255 NANIANGTQKIANQ

-1284 ENVQVKTSILGVY
+1284 ENVQVKASILGVY
-1297 DKNDTYMSNIGGVVG
+1297 DKNNTYMSNIGGVVG

-1364 IAGGGFTME
+1364 IGGEFTME
-1373 DGINFNSNFQI
+1373 VGINFNSNFQI

-1520 GGVVGEYIGLF
+1520 GGVVGKYVGLF
-1531 ANGKETVHYISSYPA
+1531 ANGEETVHYISSYPA

-1690 EGSQTQ
+1690 EGSQDEGSQ

-2046 SNGGVVSVEFDENNQ
+2046 SNGNVVSVEFDENNK

-2155 SQNTNS
+2155 SQNANS

-2168 ANKAYNYDTIHTI
+2168 ANKAHNYETIHTI
-2181 YHLNSIDISS
+2181 YHLNPISS
-2191 INVLIN
+2191 PIHVLIN

-2210 LTDSGIQTQ
+2210 STDSGVQTQ

-2225 IDVPYGNTADII
+2225 IDVPYGSTADII

-2246 LAVPYIHLQNTD
+2246 LAVPYIQLQNTD
-2258 EKILLLKQS
+2258 EKVLLLKQS
-2267 NSENSI
+2267 YNENSI

-2408 AEELYIVYSDSL
+2408 AEELYVVYYDNL

-2449 NTITPPDSGT
+2449 NTVKEPGNGT

-2515 ENMIIT
+2515 ENMIVT

-2657 IYIRTLVNS
+2657 IYIRTLVDS
-2666 LVTEADSFTLTINA
+2666 FVTEADSFTLTINA

-2721 FSATLNGVEGNIDF
+2721 FSATLNGVEGEIDF

-2894 GYNNAKTFII
+2894 GYNSAKTYII

-2954 YESVSAYRYEKTSE
+2954 YENVSAYRYEKTSE

-3044 SLIPNKNIGIF
+3044 SLIANKNIGIF

-3111 VGIVTNVQVVKDA
+3111 AGIVTNVQVVKDA

-3144 YREYIIDGVFQKNRF
+3144 YREYIIDGVFQKNKF

-3207 RVQTTTTVDVQKHYM
+3207 RVQTTTTVDVQTHYM

-3407 FVFNNTEK
+3407 FVFNNTEN

-3533 DEHFKNDY
+3533 DDHFKNDY
-3541 YVSSRPELVAANLK
+3541 YVNSRPELVAANLK

-3663 TGEAIKYLG
+3663 TGETIKYLG

-3898 ERSYVEHNSELQKQI
+3898 ERSYVEHNSELQKRI

-4121 NFFVQPKFTN
+4121 NFFVQPEFTN
-4131 SAAGTDY
+4131 SAAGEY

-4146 SFNGFDLSTNDS
+4146 SFIGFDLSTNDS

-4166 FSEGSRKDVKGDKGY
+4166 FSTGARNADADDNKGY
-4181 GDLAL
+4181 GDVAL

-4200 GFVAEYKQNEKGEYV
+4200 GFVAEYKQNEQGEYV

-4262 STGDNFANDKGTID
+4262 STGDNFANDKGTIGE
-4276 KVSEGELTTSPIFG
+4276 VSKGELTTSPIFG

-4301 KETDADINTIFPYLE
+4301 KETDADINTTFPYLE

-4443 DNVNIVEGQFNTGD
+4443 DNVNIVKGQFNIGD
-4457 ESVANSGATIKTSH
+4457 KAMANLGATIKTSH

-4497 SDGKIVYDSTA
+4497 SGDKKIVYDSTA
-4508 TDIVSIEV
+4508 TNIVSIEV

-4618 VLIDFVE
+4618 VLIDFAD

-4642 NSFITEDRVVTE
+4642 NSFITEDRVITE

-4680 LNYGGAVGYI
+4680 LNYGGAVGYV

-4714 GKLDTKLTT
+4714 GKSDSKLTT

-4793 NSMAAGSVKVSN
+4793 NSMAAGSVNASN

-4848 VYPQDPK
+4848 VYPQNPK

-4898 FVGRIDLKNTM
+4898 FVGRIDLKTRPI
-4909 VSNINNDV
+4909 SNINNDV

-5049 MLFSPSTKLSSTLTE
+5049 MLFSPSTKLSSTLTD

-5086 NSKNSIGSNGD
+5086 NSKSSIAQNGNV
-5097 ITENNLANSIAGSAV
+5097 TENNLANSIAGSAV
-5112 NGLQITGT
+5112 NGLQIEGT
-5120 KVQPRTLSTSS
+5120 KVKPRTLSTSS

-5171 ATTLDSHSLIYGFRT
+5171 ATTLDSHSLIYGFKT
-5186 TTSNTKANITNNYGL
+5186 TTSNAKASITNNYGL

-5212 ENNYGAIYQVT
+5212 ENNYGVIYQVT

-5281 TGFDFAETNTNG
+5281 TGFDFAGTNTNG

-5402 NETVTKNALDTFVT
+5402 NETITKTALDTFVA

-5424 EVDSASD
+5424 EVASASD

-5436 NMINNGQELSSL
+5436 NMINNGQFVSSSI
-5448 TSIPEMNTNSQ
+5448 SIPEMNTDSQ

-5484 FGVKQEVIKNIIDF
+5484 FGVKQEVVKNIIDF

-5532 TATISSQLRNM
+5532 TATINSQLRNM

-5557 VTAIGTN
+5557 VSAIGTN

-5722 RVKTDGTFARVSQ
+5722 RIKTNDSFARVSQ
-5735 TTENYPDFVDKTKVS
+5735 KTENYSDFVDKTKVS
-5750 YKHAFMENIILS
+5750 DKHAFMENIILS
-5762 NYSTIKNSFYAI
+5762 NDSTIKNSFYAI

-5783 ESNNITN
+5783 ESNNITAD
-5790 VYLINEAIPN
+5790 YLRNEAIPN

-5919 GVKCVGANF
+5919 GVKCVGANY

-5943 GAKGIVGSDVDN
+5943 RGTGAVGSDSDN

-5999 SAGIVGTIYSVQG
+5999 SAGIVGTIYAVQD
-6012 TIELDDLVNHG
+6012 TIELDNLVNHG
-6023 KVSVSQDYV
+6023 EVSVNQDYA

-6069 GIDNSSSTF
+6069 GINIGGINNSASTF

-6084 GVDNWISDT
+6084 GVDNWINDT
-6093 AENISTTPDNTGII
+6093 AENISTTPDNTGAI
-6107 SGDSYVGGIVGEN
+6107 SGTDYVGGIVGEN

-6127 VTNTGTISGSAS
+6127 VTNTGTILGSTS
-6139 VGGIVGEIKNNARVY
+6139 VGGIVGRITNNARVY
-6154 ETVNTGKVNG
+6154 EAVNTGTITG
-6164 TSDKIG
+6164 TSDSIG
-6170 GIAGYVNFTSSADT
+6170 GIAGYVFFADSTDST
-6184 TRLMNLLNKSE
+6184 TLMNLLNKSE
-6195 ITSQNTTAQVGQIIG
+6195 QITSQNSSAQIGKIVGSFYNG
-6210 AFNNITND
+6210 STKAHA
-6218 KVREQVFMAVDTSA
+6218 QVFMAVDTSA
-6232 ATNMFGSLNNN
+6232 DTKLFGSDNN
-6243 NKNISVVNLSSI
+6243 NKNESVVSLSSI
-6255 AGLIGTNTNI
+6255 AGLIRTNTNI
-6265 TYDGT
+6265 TYDGSK
-6270 NYEKYL
+6270 YETYS

-6288 DGSNTDA
+6288 SGSDTDA
-6295 NWSGVGSSTNKNNIK
+6295 NWSGVSSSTNKNNIK

-6318 GEEPGRDINGNY
+6318 GEEPSRDGND
-6330 NIYSQ
+6330 
-6335 NNLIYLS
+6335 YLVRNS
-6342 DLNTKRFNAS
+6342 DHLNYLADLNTKRFNTS
-6352 SASGKAVIA
+6352 SVSGTIKIEQ
-6361 SNITLT
+6361 NISCVDLISF
-6367 NVKPLGFGA
+6367 GRGA
-6376 YPWKIDVDGRKI
+6376 YPWRNDVN
-6388 DADGQAEQNYT
+6388 GQNNTITIAS
-6399 LTVNSVSSSATN
+6399 VNSN
-6411 SALFGS
+6411 SNSFSLFGD
-6417 VFGSSSDNVEFTNFR
+6417 VFGSESNKVEFFNLKVKYADTNTTINK
-6432 LSFNPNSVNDET
+6432 SS
-6444 GLIVDAGNYVSFNNI
+6444 GLLLN
-6459 QTSKSETLSVNG
+6459 NG
-6471 NFGVFARELANS
+6471 NFVNIDNVTIESGSITVSGTSTKFGGIAQKLTNS
-6483 KIQSCTN
+6483 NVKSSSNKQK
-6490 GISISASNSENVGGI
+6490 ISATGNVDTIGGLFAEIINTNLDIVSNSGDISGRILKLGGI
-6505 VGKISYT
+6505 VGRTEAMNNSTYKIENSTNTSDISSTRSGSYVGGITGEDSGYTYNANTSGNISYKNNGT
-6512 SVVNSINYGN
+6512 VLDERIGSVNSSYS
-6522 ITATSVTYLGG
+6522 AGG
-6533 LVGHANGSSS
+6533 IIGYAKKSKFVQ
-6543 DDNKTG
+6543 
-6549 TNLKEYINGNT
+6549 GNT
-6560 NGDEQHSVTITSS
+6560 NNAEISG
-6573 SSTEANI
+6573 ST
-6580 GGIVGYS
+6580 
-6587 KNYQY
+6587 
-6592 NNNSNGTVSYKSDDS
+6592 
-6607 FDKRN
+6607 
-6612 GEIIVS
+6612 
-6618 ANGTVYQNA
+6618 A
-6627 GGIVGK
+6627 GGIVGGA
-6633 SDNDKILNGNQNSA
+6633 SGITMESGSTGISPATNNGL
-6647 VIEDRNNKLRAG
+6647 IEGATAG
-6659 GIVGYAYS
+6659 GIVGVADS
-6667 GTTIGQNVGDANQ
+6667 NSKIVNVENKSFGE
-6680 NSGYIIATYAGGIVG
+6680 IIATSYGGGIVG
-6695 QTKNVT
+6695 NIK
-6701 LINSSNKSVG
+6701 
-6711 EVVCL
+6711 
-6716 ENGYAGGVVAH
+6716 GG
-6727 ANNTTIK
+6727 TIVDSCT
-6734 NCASHGYVAS
+6734 NEGYVAS
-6744 QKFAKNNSTESYAE
+6744 KTLMIDS
-6758 AVGGIAGYI
+6758 GGIGGI
-6767 SRANTKHTFEN
+6767 SGIIDGSNSEIKN
-6778 CTIGGYVGLQQSSG
+6778 CEIYGGYVGVFSSEYKNINRYHERYLLNSQSGSG
-6792 KINWYYEIY
+6792 KTYK
-6801 NVDNGDSGN
+6801 GN
-6810 GQQFRGSNENKD
+6810 YWGENYHAEDVYKAD
-6822 YGKWTTSNRRYNYGK
+6822 EKYTKEGTKYNYSQISGTRNNGK
-6837 IVGSASSNYSN
+6837 ITHNRVEDLQY
-6848 ISAAFEPDFK
+6848 I
-6858 VLTVYDYYVSV
+6858 TIYDYYVNVETKYTETVGFGGFDVIVKAYGANVGVSSEY
-6869 RSGFAGALGIGN
+6869 SGFTFPRYDKLGEWKDSKSFGW
-6881 FWVNVDAY
+6881 FWGWGSKNSDVSVYVSFPNSSS
-6889 MATSTVA
+6889 STIEA
-6896 DDTKG
+6896 NGDTKRFNVILNPNNG
-6901 FQFADYG
+6901 ESTTTEQIYEGDTIFLPEKVKNG
-6908 SYGTRAEGTSF
+6908 SFFEGWDIQGVDLPSEPIDGDISYAITSGLSTDGKSITF
-6919 SWWGSSNAS
+6919 VGVWSDASYSISLFDNESSGD
-6928 NAKATNTFSEMSNSS
+6928 NTYPSLGE
-6943 IPANA
+6943 I
-6948 KLTQYTV
+6948 TV
-6955 KFNTGVPGVTI
+6955 KHGQALDFTNSILSPEK
-6966 SNQTYYE
+6966 E
-6973 GASFNP
+6973 GHKLS
-6979 PPVSKPGSEFLGW
+6979 GW
-6992 FDGDTQYT
+6992 F
-7000 QGMPINSN
+7000 
-7008 VTLTARWEDNVYTVS
+7008 A
-7023 LYGKDGIYPD
+7023 
-7033 YQDTS
+7033 
-7038 SYAPSL
+7038 
-7044 IGEIKLKANE
+7044 
-7054 AINLDLSDTGIDA
+7054 LSTK
-7067 TRQGY
+7067 Q
-7072 ALYGWYFADEQ
+7072 
-7083 RWNQLVDD
+7083 WNAYVDD
-7091 ATSWVMS
+7091 ANNSDDPLKSNARAILDEYIGEEDGWEKAKLISDPNNIDEIKKNDLYMKTQVIATTIFTEEISIYAVFAPVQTVTFNFGDYDNDGVEETSEVT
-7098 EKRDVARDALVK
+7098 VARNSTV
-7110 LLNASEWGEIENK
+7110 S
-7123 VKKIENGV
+7123 
-7131 IEGTGYDE
+7131 
-7139 IQVISNVTTFNED
+7139 
-7152 TQIFARW
+7152 
-7159 VAVKKV
+7159 
-7165 TFIYNDGTTPNLVK
+7165 
-7179 EVGINMSVERPDDPN
+7179 RPDDPTDN
-7194 RTGYNIEGWYT
+7194 EGYYIEGWYT
-7205 NSSLTG
+7205 NRSLTG
-7211 TPYNFENPVTRD
+7211 TPYNFNNPVTTD

-7229 WVGVEIDVV
+7229 WVGIEIDVV
-7238 LDYSDPNGELGLGSA
+7238 LDYGDPNGELGLGSA
-7253 KVEYGQKMAV
+7253 TVEYGQKLAV
-7263 PQTPSTTGY
+7263 PKEPTTTGY

-7281 QSTQFDFNLAITNEN
+7281 TDTQFDFNLAITNEN
-7296 LGIDIV
+7296 LDGLNIID
-7302 SSGTFT
+7302 SGTFT
-7308 LVANWER
+7308 LVAHWD
-7315 IRYTINFYTL
+7315 IITYTINFYAL
-7325 PGEAPYKSITVYYG
+7325 PGDSTPHKTITVNYG
-7339 ESVESSS
+7339 EYVSSGSVPN
-7346 VTDPTRTGY
+7346 PTRTGY
-7355 TFNTWKISKDSG
+7355 TFNTWKISKDG
-7367 NTLLDEFPFGEGIFN
+7367 GHTLLDEFQFDSSIYN

-7388 EWIPIS
+7388 EWIPIP

-7401 DIGEGEVELEGLQQ
+7401 DIGAGEAEFESLQQ
-7415 QVDYDSHATKPE
+7415 KVDYDSHATQPE
-7427 TDPSLEG
+7427 TNPSLEG

-7442 SKDYLTPFNFDE
+7442 STDYLTPFNFEE

-7466 FVEQVTITFIIRK
+7466 FVEQVTVTFIIK
-7479 DGVDHRTE
+7479 NDSGVDRQE
-7487 QVQIDINTTIPDEL
+7487 KIEIDINTVVPTEL
-7501 VPDLS
+7501 IPDLS
-7506 DLIAGGSIFDGWYQ
+7506 DVVNEGTIYHWAI
-7520 YDADTDDKTGTKL
+7520 YDAGTGTATDETV
-7533 DLTTLTFSTNTT
+7533 DLSTHKFQNDTA
-7545 LITSFY
+7545 IIIVFD